1 METAEE
7 RQARKQAVLDDLN
20 SGSITTDNEAKG
32 QFGPTFIV
40 NEEKYNSE
48 KGEEWRQEND
58 YGGTLFDRVTDQ
70 AMDIYR
76 NMFGSDEGTLQEA
89 RKYAE
94 TMGISAQYLADNPS
108 ALEEARRI
116 NNEAI
121 QWSFLSGQPF
131 NAKNID
137 EMYPEIKR
145 MRQADP
151 VGASIAYQNH
161 EDIQTTRSIF
171 DDIATGIDAGVAQ
184 IKFSDLQFD
193 QGVGN
198 DNVTMTPEMQEL
210 SKRLQTYQEQEPEW
224 STPVNKVAYAVAQQ
238 LTQYGIQVA
247 RNWDL
252 VAKGAI
258 LGASVAIA
266 PSVAAAPF
274 TAGAAVPIGVG
285 AGALAG
291 AGRGMMTA
299 IFKES
304 AKQSMAERYWDVRS
318 RKNEFGKQEFSRG
331 HALVD
336 STIVGGVSG
345 GIEVGLL
352 EFGFGPV
359 TKVFGKEA
367 GKSLLKNAA
376 AQRKI
381 VDAGK
386 KELARMALQSG
397 AIQYGR
403 GFGSQLA
410 EEGAQQLVSDVAD
423 NIEYGIN
430 KRGKWNTSYDV
441 FGNVMQAML
450 EAAPAAI
457 GLGAMGAGPHT
468 IGKYNAMSHIANMR
482 VEAWR
487 EEYQRNIE
495 TQTLMRLV
503 ENRET
508 SKLAKEAPDVY
519 RKVVQAQAERVG
531 METTYVDAQEAL
543 RKDGG
548 AEALNDLVAKNII
561 TEDALHQAITMG
573 TPVEVDTATYTQM
586 ADPQTIQT
594 LNDVSTMN
602 KGGVHLRALKERNKR
617 MEAIRKEFE
626 DLASAKSDAL
636 SAEIMADHFADAD
649 DVTQAAAQDVV
660 YRNPYDLGQ
669 SYRDALKEAREAYET
684 AIDFNY
690 YWTYKGDGVK
700 VITSDANGYNNTQT
714 GRGYRMSENE
724 PWYSKMYKDYGG
736 RATRE
741 QMLDVA
747 YQDQRAEIAAS
758 APERLAEWDDTVQA
772 AKQKYE
778 TLRDMATTFDTLA
791 RSDYGLRKTFSKE
804 GAKVYDDALQV
815 FQAGNRNVAQAAKE
829 NAYIYARM
837 AERMAQLQRDAG
849 KADYTALDFAKA
861 HPIRVG
867 GKAVQKG
874 KSYGQPITERVDLDK
889 KIPVLTV
896 REKYAGMD
904 WRDLRRKLPG
914 TVEADVVSKKNEK
927 GEYIPYVH
935 EQTGHKV
942 VVTKGSLSHFK
953 SSETSNKTQSKD
965 RQTTLHYEMIE
976 AVPEIIAKGIWIETH
991 TDAHGKAVAVHRIV
1005 APVRVGDNVYAVKVT
1020 VKKDKVQYQVEGGEY
1035 TLIRAYDVSTQKEP
1049 VAGSNSANSASKE
1062 PGFLQPIPTT
1072 DSTISIREF
1081 LQSVNDNLG
1090 KPYVN
1095 ADGTPNYGI
1104 YFGDNKTGG
1113 VLYIEPQA
1121 FTQMAG
1127 PRSQTAALDT
1137 LVDAQRRFDAGEDAD
1152 AIYQDTGWV
1161 RGQDGRWRYEIPDDI
1176 NAIDFGDRS
1185 ASTLGQ
1191 VYDNPRLY
1199 AAYPELRDISVSF
1212 ADTSYGGGYNPQ
1224 AITLNA
1230 AYTDQQAKEALIHE
1244 VQHAIQDIEGFAV
1257 GGAPDTVQQQIAY
1270 EMGKMSRELW
1280 DVSPD
1285 GPAYVDAY
1293 TSEFNAMLAGDMTA
1307 YAEAHKTRMELEKNL
1322 PKEARQKIHTL
1333 NGLIKRLEKEWQKLD
1348 EGQSP
1353 VESYRRLHGEQE
1365 ARKTAERAVQPG
1377 ETNANTW
1384 QYPDPVIVFNGRV
1397 FTQRA
1402 WHGSPYEF
1410 EAFDLGAMG
1419 SGEGNQA
1426 HGWGLYFAGNKEVS
1440 EIYKEYFGWKGDH
1453 VQLNGLEYVKNR
1465 DDEWL
1470 DNTGEIIDDDT
1481 PLGFAI
1487 DALREA
1493 GTIEHAIES
1502 LNESIKN
1509 MEKRKKR
1516 MKTEKSK
1523 QYADDHIHTASQ
1535 AITILQNGN
1544 GSGTKGGRLYEVE
1557 VPEQEVLLDE
1567 QKTYEE
1573 QSSYVKERL
1582 DKVIKELNDEQV
1594 ERDRHDAIQAIEQL
1608 RYRSVNNITKMVN
1621 VYKSALRRLGYTEE
1635 TAQKVAESDAERD
1648 KAIQEANTRYD
1659 ELKAHPERLLQGR
1672 KGREIYRYLSEAR
1685 SIRGDKNAS
1694 LLLNENGIKGITYE
1708 GKSDGRCYV
1717 VFDEAAI
1724 QIIDRYNQS
1733 VQAAYNAST
1742 GMLHLFDTA
1751 DQSSFIHEA
1760 GHLWLSELE
1769 LIAARGDAPAQVMED
1784 LQTIRQWGAYA
1795 PEQLDD
1801 YKGTEREAEFRQYA
1815 ADIEAARQSGD
1826 AVAIQAAEERWMQE
1840 RFARAFERYI
1850 AEGKAPVK
1858 ELQGPFR
1865 RFRKWLVGIYR
1876 DLKNLGKEPQADVK
1890 RVMDRMVATD
1900 EEIEAWAKIKEL
1912 NAWDRK
1918 GFSGDLSGNEGRMIA
1933 EWNEKIKADAKEKLL
1948 SQYMK
1953 DIEAEDAES
1962 LQAGLEAERI
1972 KVQEELCSENELYEY
1987 DLLYDEN
1994 PDMRPAILD
2003 KLGFADEAEFKQ
2015 ALRNIGGTL
2024 EERTNAYMQ
2033 DVSEAYVPLS
2043 PEEIRRDADERLAS
2057 TDGQLAL
2064 NDLEAR
2070 AMNRKIK
2077 SYISECV
2084 KALRE
2089 VETVSGTDAEIA
2101 SQLRKLLGIETK
2113 KDKEKAVRGEL
2124 RNMILSK
2131 NDQIDALKKR
2141 LAEEKETGKAT
2152 QEANEKTIRSL
2163 KNALNETIRGLNRA
2177 RDSVQGS
2184 YVAMLRL
2191 AREQLDEQPVSDAT
2205 TWRHFEVKANTANH
2219 RADQLMSAGEFEQAV
2234 LAKGEAQRFYCLSRA
2249 AKDNQDFVRKAM
2261 QGENGRLNE
2270 DQQEID
2276 GMMGIINRVERADK
2290 PARMNPH
2297 ARYFIERLA
2306 YNAKLKDRPPRPPLD
2321 KDGNPVSL
2329 DWETIYQK
2337 LSPDYAQDKNTAPPV
2352 DEIVAPWLRQLIDG
2366 KDQVRYQDLT
2376 MAQFRDIN
2384 EAIRVVYKMGRQDY
2398 ETVSIVDENGQTVDL
2413 ENAVAQL
2420 VGNMPRDPSWDPQ
2433 QEKNNQTF
2441 RDRAQERAAG
2451 AVLDLT
2457 RSEVILQNM
2466 GPQWVQYVYRP
2477 IDKGANRELEMREEA
2492 LKEFSRIHN
2501 IYSKREWYDI
2511 RNKKDYVLGG
2521 WTKVTKEQLFV
2532 LALNWG
2538 NKEGRQRVL
2547 DELNRN
2553 VTNIDQEYSEVD
2565 VEDAFS
2571 RYLTDKD
2578 LDYVEAV
2585 WAQLAQYWP
2594 ERNKVQERLYGV
2606 GLGRVQPRPFTI
2618 NGRKVSGGYYPIVY
2632 DSALSNRTNELELDD
2647 IARSMMSGSS
2657 TMALGMG
2664 STKKRVAVV
2673 KNQTILKSLDVW
2685 PSAVNEA
2692 IHHIC
2697 MREAVTDVNKLM
2709 SNADVERAIQENYGM
2724 QTYSTLK
2731 KWVSDCWKTDVQK
2744 QDDLSRALEIA
2755 RRNTSFAV
2763 MAFRTGPAVL
2773 NALNIFPM
2781 MKQIGVLGTKQA
2793 LSRFGLGIFNM
2804 GTATYHAN
2812 RDFVMAHSPF
2822 MRERANTIDRD
2833 LQQAM
2838 RISVDAGEISRKVS
2852 QAKQFRDEVNR
2863 YGYKFIT
2870 ETDLMFS
2877 MAMWKYKYDEMM
2889 RQQIAEGKTDEAVM
2903 RDNAVFAAD
2912 KAVRDVL
2919 GSGMVKDQVAMQR
2932 KGGFISQLTPFYS
2945 YSSTVLNALIHAGY
2959 QWRAGNRWEMMN
2971 AMLFWIVLPTIFE
2984 TLYRSAV
2991 ADEDD
2996 PEKILKRLGVGLV
3009 TSTTQGIPIVRD
3021 TLEMVG
3027 NHIFDLPNYSNNNV
3041 LGLSLVEEIGKAFS
3055 AATSENKDATD
3066 VGRSATRAVNR
3077 IAKLPD
3083 TLTDGFWALMRF
3095 SLYDTDRSVAELAT
3109 AVIFDK
3115 RYRTAAE
3122 RAKAE
3127 KKKQKEANKK

>member
-1 METAEE
+1 MPDFKIQTGNIADALTDFDAPALTGPIQTLESVVMPTAEE
-7 RQARKQAVLDDLN
+7 QAQLEAEAAQEQAENKRQISAIIASGVPVMRKKTPDLL
-20 SGSITTDNEAKG
+20 TTPTMTGNLNWQPPQEAPEWQKTIDSLYDKG
-32 QFGPTFIV
+32 
-40 NEEKYNSE
+40 
-48 KGEEWRQEND
+48 
-58 YGGTLFDRVTDQ
+58 
-70 AMDIYR
+70 MDIYR
-76 NMFGSDEGTLQEA
+76 NLFNNEAHVLQDA
-89 RKYAE
+89 QKYAPYI
-94 TMGISAQYLADNPS
+94 GVSAQYLMDHP
-108 ALEEARRI
+108 
-116 NNEAI
+116 
-121 QWSFLSGQPF
+121 
-131 NAKNID
+131 D
-137 EMYPEIKR
+137 EMDRAKLAYARQDAAAFMPRGVYYSPQTLDKLYPELIKY
-145 MRQADP
+145 RQEDP
-151 VGASIAYQNH
+151 VGTAQALRNYQDVH
-161 EDIQTTRSIF
+161 ETRDIFESLADTIS
-171 DDIATGIDAGVAQ
+171 DAGEFFTDAFNSGSDMVKLYDAQ
-184 IKFSDLQFD
+184 MQAVKT
-193 QGVGN
+193 GN
-198 DNVTMTPEMQEL
+198 IEAARPEVDAI
-210 SKRLQTYQEQEPEW
+210 SKRLADYQKQEPD
-224 STPVNKVAYAVAQQ
+224 TALGKVVYAAIQQ
-238 LTQYGIQVA
+238 LTVYGTQGMRALQYVPKSMAMAMTVA
-247 RNWDL
+247 APAAAAAGSATL
-252 VAKGAI
+252 GSGAAAI
-258 LGASVAIA
+258 L
-266 PSVAAAPF
+266 AAA
-274 TAGAAVPIGVG
+274 GATGATWGLRVG
-285 AGALAG
+285 LMEEF
-291 AGRGMMTA
+291 RR
-299 IFKES
+299 
-304 AKQSMAERYWDVRS
+304 QSMAQRYWEMAQQRDEKGRPMYS
-318 RKNEFGKQEFSRG
+318 RRNML
-331 HALVD
+331 AD
-336 STIVGGVSG
+336 SMAVGAMNSA
-345 GIEVGLL
+345 IELGLL
-352 EFGFGPV
+352 EFGYAPI
-359 TKVFGKEA
+359 KAVFGK
-367 GKSLLKNAA
+367 NAAQTILRNGA

-386 KELARMALQSG
+386 KAIAQMALRAG
-397 AIQYGR
+397 AVQYAR
-403 GFGSQLA
+403 TVGSELA
-410 EEGAQQLVSDVAD
+410 EEGAQSVVGDMAT
-423 NIEYGIN
+423 NIEYAIH
-430 KRGKWNTSYDV
+430 GKGPMRTTGDV
-441 FGNVMQAML
+441 LNNALDAMV
-450 EAAPAAI
+450 EAVPAAI
-457 GLGAMGAGPHT
+457 GLGGLGAGVRT
-468 IGKYNAMSHIANMR
+468 VGQYNAMSHISGLR
-482 VEAWR
+482 LEAWR
-487 EEYQRNIE
+487 EEYRRNIE
-495 TQTLMRLV
+495 AQTLAKLV

-561 TEDALHQAITMG
+561 SEDALHQAITMG

-602 KGGVHLRALKERNKR
+602 KGGVHLRALKERSKR

-626 DLASAKSDAL
+626 DLATAKSDAL

-758 APERLAEWDDTVQA
+758 APEKLAEWDDTVQA

-778 TLRDMATTFDTLA
+778 TLRDMATTFETLA

-804 GAKVYDDALQV
+804 GAKVYDEALQV
-815 FQAGNRNVAQAAKE
+815 FLAGNRNVAQAAKE
-829 NAYIYARM
+829 NAFIYARM
-837 AERMAQLQRDAG
+837 AERMAQIQRDAG
-849 KADYTALDFAKA
+849 KEDYTALDFAKA

-874 KSYGQPITERVDLDK
+874 KSYGQPI
-889 KIPVLTV
+889 
-896 REKYAGMD
+896 
-904 WRDLRRKLPG
+904 
-914 TVEADVVSKKNEK
+914 
-927 GEYIPYVH
+927 
-935 EQTGHKV
+935 
-942 VVTKGSLSHFK
+942 
-953 SSETSNKTQSKD
+953 
-965 RQTTLHYEMIE
+965 
-976 AVPEIIAKGIWIETH
+976 
-991 TDAHGKAVAVHRIV
+991 
-1005 APVRVGDNVYAVKVT
+1005 
-1020 VKKDKVQYQVEGGEY
+1020 
-1035 TLIRAYDVSTQKEP
+1035 
-1049 VAGSNSANSASKE
+1049 
-1062 PGFLQPIPTT
+1062 
-1072 DSTISIREF
+1072 
-1081 LQSVNDNLG
+1081 NDNLG

-1095 ADGTPNYGI
+1095 ADG
-1104 YFGDNKTGG
+1104 
-1113 VLYIEPQA
+1113 IEPQA

-1137 LVDAQRRFDAGEDAD
+1137 LADAQRRFDAGEDAD

-1176 NAIDFGDRS
+1176 NAIDFGGRS

-1199 AAYPELRDISVSF
+1199 AAYPELRDMPVSF

-1377 ETNANTW
+1377 EANANTW
-1384 QYPDPVIVFNGRV
+1384 QYPDPVIVFNGSV

-1426 HGWGLYFAGNKEVS
+1426 HGWGLYFAKDKRIS
-1440 EIYKEYFGWKGDH
+1440 EAYKEYFGDKGDVVH
-1453 VQLNGLEYVKNR
+1453 FNGMEYRIN
-1465 DDEWL
+1465 DEGDWEGGGQVYEYGDAVGYVL
-1470 DNTGEIIDDDT
+1470 
-1481 PLGFAI
+1481 
-1487 DALREA
+1487 DALA
-1493 GTIEHAIES
+1493 DNGTPAQAIAD
-1502 LNESIKN
+1502 LQDKLQKGRI
-1509 MEKRKKR
+1509 RGI
-1516 MKTEKSK
+1516 
-1523 QYADDHIHTASQ
+1523 YADRAQ
-1535 AITILQNGN
+1535 EAITVLET
-1544 GSGTKGGRLYEVE
+1544 GSGDGRRGGRLYEVE
-1557 VPEQEVLLDE
+1557 IPEDAALLDE
-1567 QKTYEE
+1567 QKQLSE
-1573 QSSYVKERL
+1573 QPESVRRSVQSAFENNGLDMYRL
-1582 DKVIKELNDEQV
+1582 DDMTGRDIQQVLQSVYGDDRGVAMALKEAGL
-1594 ERDRHDAIQAIEQL
+1594 
-1608 RYRSVNNITKMVN
+1608 K
-1621 VYKSALRRLGYTEE
+1621 GY
-1635 TAQKVAESDAERD
+1635 
-1648 KAIQEANTRYD
+1648 
-1659 ELKAHPERLLQGR
+1659 
-1672 KGREIYRYLSEAR
+1672 
-1685 SIRGDKNAS
+1685 
-1694 LLLNENGIKGITYE
+1694 TYE
-1708 GKSDGRCYV
+1708 GRNDGRCYV
-1717 VFDEAAI
+1717 VFDDSAI

-1742 GMLHLFDTA
+1742 GILHLFDTA

-1769 LIAARGDAPAQVMED
+1769 LMVARGDAPAQVMED
-1784 LQTIRQWGAYA
+1784 LQSIRQWGTYV

-1840 RFARAFERYI
+1840 RFARAFERYV

-1858 ELQGPFR
+1858 ELQSPFR

-1876 DLKNLGKEPQADVK
+1876 DLMNLGKEPPADVK

-1900 EEIEAWAKIKEL
+1900 EEIEAWAKMKEL

-1918 GFSGDLSGNEGRMIA
+1918 GFSGDLSGDEGRMIA

-2033 DVSEAYVPLS
+2033 DVSEAYVPLT

-2089 VETVSGTDAEIA
+2089 VENVSGTDAEIA
-2101 SQLRKLLGIETK
+2101 AQLRKILGVETK
-2113 KDKEKAVRGEL
+2113 KEKEKAVRGEL
-2124 RNMILSK
+2124 RATILSK

-2152 QEANEKTIRSL
+2152 QEANEQTIRSL

-2321 KDGNPVSL
+2321 EAGNPVSL

-2398 ETVSIVDENGQTVDL
+2398 ETVSIVDANGQTVDL

-2420 VGNMPRDPSWDPQ
+2420 VGNMPRDPNWDPQ

-2477 IDKGANRELEMREEA
+2477 IDKGANRELAMREEA

-2501 IYSKREWYDI
+2501 IYSKRKWYNI

-2521 WTKVTKEQLFV
+2521 WTKVTKEQLLV

-2744 QDDLSRALEIA
+2744 QTDINRWLEIL
-2755 RRNTSFAV
+2755 RRNSSFAI
-2763 MAFRTGPAVL
+2763 MAYRVGPAVL
-2773 NALNIFPM
+2773 NFLNIFPM
-2781 MKQIGVLGTKQA
+2781 MKQIGVINTPRA
-2793 LSRFGLGIFNM
+2793 LIRFGLGAFNA
-2804 GTATYHAN
+2804 GSATYHAN
-2812 RDFVMAHSPF
+2812 RDFVLAHSPF

-2833 LQQAM
+2833 IQQVM
-2838 RISVDAGEISRKVS
+2838 RIAVDANEPSRYI
-2852 QAKQFRDEVNR
+2852 AKAKSGRDEVAR
-2863 YGYKFIT
+2863 YGYKFIA
-2870 ETDLMFS
+2870 ETDLMCS
-2877 MAMWKYKYDEMM
+2877 MAMWKWQYDESM
-2889 RQQIAEGKTDEAVM
+2889 RRQLNEGKTDKAVM
-2903 RDNAVFAAD
+2903 RDNAIFEAD
-2912 KAVRDVL
+2912 KAIRDVL

-2932 KGGFISQLTPFYS
+2932 KNDFISQLTPFYS

-2959 QWRAGNRWEMMN
+2959 QWRMGNRWELMN

-2996 PEKILKRLGVGLV
+2996 PEKILKRLGVNLV
-3009 TSTTQGIPIVRD
+3009 KSTTQGIPVVRD
-3021 TLEMVG
+3021 ALELVA
-3027 NHIFDLPNYSNNNV
+3027 NHIFDMPNYSNNNV
-3041 LGLSLVEEIGKAFS
+3041 LGLSLVDEIDKALS
-3055 AATSENKDATD
+3055 AAGSDKKDATD
-3066 VGRSATRAVNR
+3066 VGRSVGRIGNR
-3077 IAKLPD
+3077 IFQLPD
-3083 TLTDGFWALMRF
+3083 MLSDGFWALMRF

-3127 KKKQKEANKK
+3127 KKKQREANKK

>member
-1 METAEE
+1 MPDFKIQTGNIADALTDFDAPALTGPIQTPESVVMPTAEE
-7 RQARKQAVLDDLN
+7 QAQFEAEAAQEQAENQQRIHEIISSGVPVMRKKTPDLL
-20 SGSITTDNEAKG
+20 TTPTMTGNLNWHPPQEAPEWQKAIDSLYDKG
-32 QFGPTFIV
+32 
-40 NEEKYNSE
+40 
-48 KGEEWRQEND
+48 
-58 YGGTLFDRVTDQ
+58 
-70 AMDIYR
+70 MDIYR
-76 NMFGSDEGTLQEA
+76 NLFNNEAHVLQDA
-89 RKYAE
+89 QKYAPYI
-94 TMGISAQYLADNPS
+94 GVSAQYLMDHP
-108 ALEEARRI
+108 
-116 NNEAI
+116 
-121 QWSFLSGQPF
+121 
-131 NAKNID
+131 D
-137 EMYPEIKR
+137 EMDRAKLAYARQDAAAFMPRGVYYSPQTLDKLYPELIKY
-145 MRQADP
+145 RQEDP
-151 VGASIAYQNH
+151 VGTAQALRNYQDVH
-161 EDIQTTRSIF
+161 ETRDIFESLADTIS
-171 DDIATGIDAGVAQ
+171 DAGEFFTDAFNSGSDMVKLYDAQ
-184 IKFSDLQFD
+184 MQAVKT
-193 QGVGN
+193 GN
-198 DNVTMTPEMQEL
+198 IEAARPEVDAI
-210 SKRLQTYQEQEPEW
+210 SKRLADYQKQEPD
-224 STPVNKVAYAVAQQ
+224 TALGKIVYAAIQQ
-238 LTQYGIQVA
+238 LTVYGTQGMRALQYVPKSMAMAMTVA
-247 RNWDL
+247 APAAAAAGSATL
-252 VAKGAI
+252 GTGAAAI
-258 LGASVAIA
+258 L
-266 PSVAAAPF
+266 AAA
-274 TAGAAVPIGVG
+274 GATGATWGLRVG
-285 AGALAG
+285 LMEEF
-291 AGRGMMTA
+291 RR
-299 IFKES
+299 
-304 AKQSMAERYWDVRS
+304 QSMAQRYWEMAQQRDEKGRPMYS
-318 RKNEFGKQEFSRG
+318 RRNML
-331 HALVD
+331 AD
-336 STIVGGVSG
+336 SMVVGTMNSA
-345 GIEVGLL
+345 IELGLL
-352 EFGFGPV
+352 EFGYAPI
-359 TKVFGKEA
+359 KAVFGK
-367 GKSLLKNAA
+367 NAAQTILRNGA

-386 KELARMALQSG
+386 KAIAQMALRAG
-397 AIQYGR
+397 AVQYAR
-403 GFGSQLA
+403 TVGSELA
-410 EEGAQQLVSDVAD
+410 EEGAQSVVGDMAT
-423 NIEYGIN
+423 NIEYAIH
-430 KRGKWNTSYDV
+430 GKGAMRTTGDV
-441 FGNVMQAML
+441 LNNALDAMV
-450 EAAPAAI
+450 EAVPAAI
-457 GLGAMGAGPHT
+457 GLGGLGAGVRT
-468 IGKYNAMSHIANMR
+468 VGQYNAMSHISGLR
-482 VEAWR
+482 LEAWR
-487 EEYQRNIE
+487 EEYRRNIE
-495 TQTLMRLV
+495 AQTLAKLV

-548 AEALNDLVAKNII
+548 AEALNDLVAKDII
-561 TEDALHQAITMG
+561 TEDELHQAITMG

-602 KGGVHLRALKERNKR
+602 KGGVHLRALKERSKR

-669 SYRDALKEAREAYET
+669 SYRDALKEAREAYEK

-758 APERLAEWDDTVQA
+758 APEKLAEWDDTVQA

-778 TLRDMATTFDTLA
+778 TLRDMATTFETLA

-815 FQAGNRNVAQAAKE
+815 FLAGNPNVSQAAKE
-829 NAYIYARM
+829 NAFIYARM

-849 KADYTALDFAKA
+849 KESYTALDFAKA

-874 KSYGQPITERVDLDK
+874 KSYGQPI
-889 KIPVLTV
+889 
-896 REKYAGMD
+896 
-904 WRDLRRKLPG
+904 
-914 TVEADVVSKKNEK
+914 
-927 GEYIPYVH
+927 
-935 EQTGHKV
+935 
-942 VVTKGSLSHFK
+942 
-953 SSETSNKTQSKD
+953 
-965 RQTTLHYEMIE
+965 
-976 AVPEIIAKGIWIETH
+976 
-991 TDAHGKAVAVHRIV
+991 
-1005 APVRVGDNVYAVKVT
+1005 
-1020 VKKDKVQYQVEGGEY
+1020 
-1035 TLIRAYDVSTQKEP
+1035 
-1049 VAGSNSANSASKE
+1049 
-1062 PGFLQPIPTT
+1062 
-1072 DSTISIREF
+1072 
-1081 LQSVNDNLG
+1081 NDNLG

-1095 ADGTPNYGI
+1095 ADG
-1104 YFGDNKTGG
+1104 
-1113 VLYIEPQA
+1113 IEPQA

-1137 LVDAQRRFDAGEDAD
+1137 LADAQRRFDAGEDAD

-1176 NAIDFGDRS
+1176 NAIDFGGRS

-1199 AAYPELRDISVSF
+1199 AAYPELRDMPVSF

-1353 VESYRRLHGEQE
+1353 VESYQRLHGEQE

-1377 ETNANTW
+1377 EANANTW
-1384 QYPDPVIVFNGRV
+1384 QYPDPVIVFNGSV

-1410 EAFDLGAMG
+1410 ETFDLGAMG

-1523 QYADDHIHTASQ
+1523 QYADDHIRTASQ

-1544 GSGTKGGRLYEVE
+1544 GGGMKGGRLYEVE

-1573 QSSYVKERL
+1573 QSPYVKERL

-1621 VYKSALRRLGYTEE
+1621 VYKSALRRLGYPEE

-1659 ELKAHPERLLQGR
+1659 ELKANPERLLQGR

-1717 VFDEAAI
+1717 VFDDAAI

-1742 GMLHLFDTA
+1742 GILHLFDTA
-1751 DQSSFIHEA
+1751 DQSSVIHEA

-1769 LIAARGDAPAQVMED
+1769 IMAARGDAPSQIMED

-1801 YKGTEREAEFRQYA
+1801 YTGTEREAEFRQYA
-1815 ADIEAARQSGD
+1815 ADIESARQSGD

-1876 DLKNLGKEPQADVK
+1876 DLKNLGKEPPADVK

-1900 EEIEAWAKIKEL
+1900 EEIEAWAKMKEL

-2015 ALRNIGGTL
+2015 ALRDIGGTL

-2089 VETVSGTDAEIA
+2089 VENVSGTDAEIA
-2101 SQLRKLLGIETK
+2101 AQLRKLLGVETK
-2113 KDKEKAVRGEL
+2113 KEKEKAVRGEL
-2124 RNMILSK
+2124 RATILSK

-2152 QEANEKTIRSL
+2152 QEANEQTIRSL

-2306 YNAKLKDRPPRPPLD
+2306 YNAKLKARPPRPPLD
-2321 KDGNPVSL
+2321 EAGNPVSL

-2366 KDQVRYQDLT
+2366 QDQVRYQDLT

-2420 VGNMPRDPSWDPQ
+2420 VGNMPRDPNWDPQ

-2511 RNKKDYVLGG
+2511 RNKKDYALGG
-2521 WTKVTKEQLFV
+2521 WTKVTKEQLLV

-2606 GLGRVQPRPFTI
+2606 GLGRVQPRTFTI

-2664 STKKRVAVV
+2664 STKKRIAVV

-2744 QDDLSRALEIA
+2744 QTDINRWLEIL
-2755 RRNTSFAV
+2755 RRNSSFAI
-2763 MAFRTGPAVL
+2763 MAYRVGPAVL
-2773 NALNIFPM
+2773 NFLNIFPM
-2781 MKQIGVLGTKQA
+2781 MKQIGVINTPRA
-2793 LSRFGLGIFNM
+2793 LIRFGLGAFNA
-2804 GTATYHAN
+2804 GSATYHAN
-2812 RDFVMAHSPF
+2812 RDFVLAHSPF

-2833 LQQAM
+2833 IQQVM
-2838 RISVDAGEISRKVS
+2838 RIAVDANEPSRYI
-2852 QAKQFRDEVNR
+2852 AKAKSGRDEVAR
-2863 YGYKFIT
+2863 YGYKFIA
-2870 ETDLMFS
+2870 ETDLMCS
-2877 MAMWKYKYDEMM
+2877 MAMWKWQYDESM
-2889 RQQIAEGKTDEAVM
+2889 RRQLNEGKTDEAVM
-2903 RDNAVFAAD
+2903 RDNAIFEAD
-2912 KAVRDVL
+2912 KAIRDVL

-2932 KGGFISQLTPFYS
+2932 KNDFISQLTPFYS

-2959 QWRAGNRWEMMN
+2959 QWRMGNRWELMN

-2996 PEKILKRLGVGLV
+2996 PEKILKRLGVNLV
-3009 TSTTQGIPIVRD
+3009 KSTTQGIPVVRD
-3021 TLEMVG
+3021 ALELVA
-3027 NHIFDLPNYSNNNV
+3027 NHIFDMPNYSNNNV

-3127 KKKQKEANKK
+3127 KKKQREANKK

>member
-1 METAEE
+1 
-7 RQARKQAVLDDLN
+7 
-20 SGSITTDNEAKG
+20 
-32 QFGPTFIV
+32 
-40 NEEKYNSE
+40 
-48 KGEEWRQEND
+48 
-58 YGGTLFDRVTDQ
+58 
-70 AMDIYR
+70 
-76 NMFGSDEGTLQEA
+76 
-89 RKYAE
+89 
-94 TMGISAQYLADNPS
+94 
-108 ALEEARRI
+108 
-116 NNEAI
+116 
-121 QWSFLSGQPF
+121 
-131 NAKNID
+131 
-137 EMYPEIKR
+137 MYPEIKR

-161 EDIQTTRSIF
+161 EDIQNTRSIF
-171 DDIATGIDAGVAQ
+171 DDIATGIDAGIAQ
-184 IKFSDLQFD
+184 IRFSDLQFD

-252 VAKGAI
+252 VAQGAI

-304 AKQSMAERYWDVRS
+304 AKQSMADRYWDVRS
-318 RKNEFGKQEFSRG
+318 RKDEFGKQEFSRA

-352 EFGFGPV
+352 ELGFGPV

-386 KELARMALQSG
+386 KELARMALRSG

-423 NIEYGIN
+423 NVEYGIN
-430 KRGKWNTSYDV
+430 GSRGKWNTSYDV
-441 FGNVMQAML
+441 VGNVMQAML

-457 GLGAMGAGPHT
+457 GLGAIGAGPHT

-602 KGGVHLRALKERNKR
+602 KGGVHLRALKERSKR

-690 YWTYKGDGVK
+690 YWNYKGDGVK
-700 VITSDANGYNNTQT
+700 IITSDANGYNNTQT

-758 APERLAEWDDTVQA
+758 APEKLAEWDDTVQA

-778 TLRDMATTFDTLA
+778 TLRDMATTFETLA
-791 RSDYGLRKTFSKE
+791 RSDYSLRKTFSKE

-829 NAYIYARM
+829 NAFIYARM
-837 AERMAQLQRDAG
+837 AERMAQIQRDAG
-849 KADYTALDFAKA
+849 KEDYTAQDFAKA

-867 GKAVQKG
+867 GKAVQ
-874 KSYGQPITERVDLDK
+874 
-889 KIPVLTV
+889 
-896 REKYAGMD
+896 M
-904 WRDLRRKLPG
+904 
-914 TVEADVVSKKNEK
+914 
-927 GEYIPYVH
+927 
-935 EQTGHKV
+935 
-942 VVTKGSLSHFK
+942 
-953 SSETSNKTQSKD
+953 
-965 RQTTLHYEMIE
+965 
-976 AVPEIIAKGIWIETH
+976 
-991 TDAHGKAVAVHRIV
+991 GKA
-1005 APVRVGDNVYAVKVT
+1005 NVK
-1020 VKKDKVQYQVEGGEY
+1020 
-1035 TLIRAYDVSTQKEP
+1035 
-1049 VAGSNSANSASKE
+1049 
-1062 PGFLQPIPTT
+1062 
-1072 DSTISIREF
+1072 
-1081 LQSVNDNLG
+1081 
-1090 KPYVN
+1090 
-1095 ADGTPNYGI
+1095 
-1104 YFGDNKTGG
+1104 
-1113 VLYIEPQA
+1113 PQA
-1121 FTQMAG
+1121 FAQMAG
-1127 PRSQTAALDT
+1127 PRSQTAALDK
-1137 LVDAQRRFDAGEDAD
+1137 LADAKRRFDAGEDAD

-1199 AAYPELRDISVSF
+1199 AAYPELRDMPVSF
-1212 ADTSYGGGYNPQ
+1212 VDTSYGGGYNPQ

-1293 TSEFNAMLAGDMTA
+1293 TSEFNAMLAGDMTS
-1307 YAEAHKTRMELEKNL
+1307 YAQAHKTRMELEMNL
-1322 PKEARQKIHTL
+1322 PKDARQKIHTL

-1365 ARKTAERAVQPG
+1365 ARKTAERAVQPS

-1384 QYPDPVIVFNGRV
+1384 QYPDPVIVFNGSV

-1410 EAFDLGAMG
+1410 AAFDLGAMG

-1426 HGWGLYFAGNKEVS
+1426 HGWGLYFAKDKRIS
-1440 EIYKEYFGWKGDH
+1440 EAYKEYFGDKGDVVH
-1453 VQLNGLEYVKNR
+1453 FNGTEYRIN
-1465 DDEWL
+1465 DEGDWEGGGQVYEYGDAVGYVL
-1470 DNTGEIIDDDT
+1470 
-1481 PLGFAI
+1481 
-1487 DALREA
+1487 DALA
-1493 GTIEHAIES
+1493 DNGTPAQAIAD
-1502 LNESIKN
+1502 LQDKLQ
-1509 MEKRKKR
+1509 KKR
-1516 MKTEKSK
+1516 IRGI
-1523 QYADDHIHTASQ
+1523 YADRAQ
-1535 AITILQNGN
+1535 EAIAMLET
-1544 GSGTKGGRLYEVE
+1544 GSGDGQRGGRLYEVE
-1557 VPEQEVLLDE
+1557 IPEDAALLDE
-1567 QKTYEE
+1567 QK
-1573 QSSYVKERL
+1573 
-1582 DKVIKELNDEQV
+1582 
-1594 ERDRHDAIQAIEQL
+1594 QL
-1608 RYRSVNNITKMVN
+1608 SAQPESVQRSVRTVFEKNGLDTRRIDDMAGKDIQRELQS
-1621 VYKSALRRLGYTEE
+1621 VYGDDRGVAMALKEGGLKGY
-1635 TAQKVAESDAERD
+1635 
-1648 KAIQEANTRYD
+1648 
-1659 ELKAHPERLLQGR
+1659 
-1672 KGREIYRYLSEAR
+1672 
-1685 SIRGDKNAS
+1685 
-1694 LLLNENGIKGITYE
+1694 TYE
-1708 GKSDGRCYV
+1708 GRNDGRCYV
-1717 VFDEAAI
+1717 VFDDAAI

-1742 GMLHLFDTA
+1742 GILHLFDAA
-1751 DQSSFIHEA
+1751 DQSSLIHEA

-1769 LIAARGDAPAQVMED
+1769 LMAARGDAPAQVMED
-1784 LQTIRQWGAYA
+1784 LQTIRQWGDYA

-1815 ADIEAARQSGD
+1815 ADIEAARQSGA

-1876 DLKNLGKEPQADVK
+1876 DLKNLGKEPPADVK

-1900 EEIEAWAKIKEL
+1900 EEIEAWAKMKEL

-1972 KVQEELCSENELYEY
+1972 KVQEDLCSENELYEY

-1994 PDMRPAILD
+1994 PDMRSAILD
-2003 KLGFADEAEFKQ
+2003 KLGFVDEAEFKQ

-2033 DVSEAYVPLS
+2033 DVREAYVPLT

-2077 SYISECV
+2077 SYIAECV

-2089 VETVSGTDAEIA
+2089 VENVSGTDAEIA
-2101 SQLRKLLGIETK
+2101 AQLRKILGVETK

-2124 RNMILSK
+2124 RATILSK

-2141 LAEEKETGKAT
+2141 LAEEKETGKET
-2152 QEANEKTIRSL
+2152 KEANEKTIRSL

-2276 GMMGIINRVERADK
+2276 GMMGIINHVERADK

-2306 YNAKLKDRPPRPPLD
+2306 YNAKLKKRPPRPPLD
-2321 KDGNPVSL
+2321 KAGNPVSL

-2398 ETVSIVDENGQTVDL
+2398 ETVSIVDANGQNVDL

-2420 VGNMPRDPSWDPQ
+2420 VGNMPRDPNWDPQ

-2441 RDRAQERAAG
+2441 RDRAQERAAD

-2477 IDKGANRELEMREEA
+2477 IDKGANRELAMREEA

-2501 IYSKREWYDI
+2501 NYSKREWYDI

-2521 WTKVTKEQLFV
+2521 WTKVTKEQLLV

-2538 NKEGRQRVL
+2538 NKEGRQRIL

-2606 GLGRVQPRPFTI
+2606 GLGRVQPRTFTI

-2709 SNADVERAIQENYGM
+2709 SNAEIERAIQENYGM

-2744 QDDLSRALEIA
+2744 QTDINRWLEIL
-2755 RRNTSFAV
+2755 RRNSSFAI
-2763 MAFRTGPAVL
+2763 MAYRVGPAVL
-2773 NALNIFPM
+2773 NFLNIFPM
-2781 MKQIGVLGTKQA
+2781 MKQIGVINTPRA
-2793 LSRFGLGIFNM
+2793 LVRFGLGAFNA
-2804 GTATYHAN
+2804 GSATYHAN
-2812 RDFVMAHSPF
+2812 RDFVLAHSPF

-2833 LQQAM
+2833 IQQVM
-2838 RISVDAGEISRKVS
+2838 RIAVDANEPSRYI
-2852 QAKQFRDEVNR
+2852 AKAKSGRDEVAR
-2863 YGYKFIT
+2863 YGYKFIA
-2870 ETDLMFS
+2870 ETDLMCS
-2877 MAMWKYKYDEMM
+2877 MAMWKWQYDESM
-2889 RQQIAEGKTDEAVM
+2889 RRQLNEGKTDEAVM
-2903 RDNAVFAAD
+2903 RDNAIFEAD
-2912 KAVRDVL
+2912 KAIRDVL

-2932 KGGFISQLTPFYS
+2932 KNDFISQLTPFYS

-2959 QWRAGNRWEMMN
+2959 QWRMGNRWELMN

-2996 PEKILKRLGVGLV
+2996 PEKILKRLGVNLV
-3009 TSTTQGIPIVRD
+3009 KSMTQGIPVVRD
-3021 TLEMVG
+3021 ALELVA
-3027 NHIFDLPNYSNNNV
+3027 NHIFDMPNYRNNNV
-3041 LGLSLVEEIGKAFS
+3041 LGLSLMDEIGSAIAAF
-3055 AATSENKDATD
+3055 TNDKKDATE
-3066 VGRSATRAVNR
+3066 VGRHATRAVNR
-3077 IAKLPD
+3077 LAKLPD

-3127 KKKQKEANKK
+3127 KKKQREANKK

>member
-1 METAEE
+1 MPDFKIKTGNIQDAFSTIKTPTLIEPPKPEISAQE
-7 RQARKQAVLDDLN
+7 QA
-20 SGSITTDNEAKG
+20 DNEQRIAEIIASGMPVMHKKTPDLLTTPTMTGKLEPMQEDETNRDNWSWWQRWG
-32 QFGPTFIV
+32 QWEIDTA
-40 NEEKYNSE
+40 
-48 KGEEWRQEND
+48 R
-58 YGGTLFDRVTDQ
+58 
-70 AMDIYR
+70 DIYR
-76 NMFGSDEGTLQEA
+76 NLFNENAHAMDEA
-89 RKYAE
+89 RRYAPAL
-94 TMGISAQYLADNPS
+94 GVSAQYLMDHP
-108 ALEEARRI
+108 
-116 NNEAI
+116 
-121 QWSFLSGQPF
+121 
-131 NAKNID
+131 D
-137 EMYPEIKR
+137 EMERAKLAYAKQSAMDFMPRGMHYSPQTLDKLYPELMQYR
-145 MRQADP
+145 DEDP
-151 VGASIAYQNH
+151 VGAAKALQNYKEIH
-161 EDIQTTRSIF
+161 KTRQIF
-171 DDIATGIDAGVAQ
+171 NPMADDINGLADMVSDAVGSGIDMVKLYDAQ
-184 IKFSDLQFD
+184 MKA
-193 QGVGN
+193 VNTGN
-198 DNVTMTPEMQEL
+198 VEAARPEVDKI
-210 SKRLQTYQEQEPEW
+210 SKRLQEYQRQSPD
-224 STPVNKVAYAVAQQ
+224 SPLGNIVYAALQQ
-238 LTQYGIQVA
+238 LTVYGVQGMRALQYVP
-247 RNWDL
+247 
-252 VAKGAI
+252 KGMAAGMALAVPAATAAGSVT
-258 LGASVAIA
+258 LGTG
-266 PSVAAAPF
+266 AAATF
-274 TAGAAVPIGVG
+274 AAAGATGAMWGLRVG
-285 AGALAG
+285 LMEEF
-291 AGRGMMTA
+291 RQ
-299 IFKES
+299 
-304 AKQSMAERYWDVRS
+304 QSMAQRYWDMAQQKDRKGQPLYS
-318 RKNEFGKQEFSRG
+318 RKNML
-331 HALVD
+331 AD
-336 STIVGGVSG
+336 SMAVGAINSA
-345 GIEVGLL
+345 IEMGLL
-352 EFGFGPV
+352 ELGYGPI
-359 TKVFGKEA
+359 KAAFGKDSA
-367 GKSLLKNAA
+367 QSILKNGAV
-376 AQRKI
+376 RREI
-381 VDAGK
+381 VNAGK
-386 KELARMALQSG
+386 KEIAQMALIG
-397 AIQYGR
+397 GGMQYFRSFASELG
-403 GFGSQLA
+403 
-410 EEGAQQLVSDVAD
+410 EEGAQSIVGDMAS
-423 NIEYGIN
+423 NIEYGIHRQGSFYTV
-430 KRGKWNTSYDV
+430 KDV
-441 FGNVMQAML
+441 LNRAVNSMV
-450 EAAPAAI
+450 EAIPAAI
-457 GLGAMGAGPHT
+457 GLGAVGAGAHT
-468 IGKYNAMSHIANMR
+468 VGQYNAMSHIANMR

-669 SYRDALKEAREAYET
+669 SYRDALNEAREAYET

-700 VITSDANGYNNTQT
+700 IITSDANGYNNTQT

-758 APERLAEWDDTVQA
+758 APEKLAEWDDTVQA

-778 TLRDMATTFDTLA
+778 TLRDMATTFETLA

-829 NAYIYARM
+829 NAFIYARM
-837 AERMAQLQRDAG
+837 AERMAQIQRDAG
-849 KADYTALDFAKA
+849 KEDYTAQDFAKA

-867 GKAVQKG
+867 GKAVQ
-874 KSYGQPITERVDLDK
+874 
-889 KIPVLTV
+889 
-896 REKYAGMD
+896 M
-904 WRDLRRKLPG
+904 
-914 TVEADVVSKKNEK
+914 
-927 GEYIPYVH
+927 
-935 EQTGHKV
+935 
-942 VVTKGSLSHFK
+942 
-953 SSETSNKTQSKD
+953 
-965 RQTTLHYEMIE
+965 
-976 AVPEIIAKGIWIETH
+976 
-991 TDAHGKAVAVHRIV
+991 GKA
-1005 APVRVGDNVYAVKVT
+1005 NVK
-1020 VKKDKVQYQVEGGEY
+1020 
-1035 TLIRAYDVSTQKEP
+1035 
-1049 VAGSNSANSASKE
+1049 
-1062 PGFLQPIPTT
+1062 
-1072 DSTISIREF
+1072 
-1081 LQSVNDNLG
+1081 
-1090 KPYVN
+1090 
-1095 ADGTPNYGI
+1095 
-1104 YFGDNKTGG
+1104 
-1113 VLYIEPQA
+1113 PQA

-1137 LVDAQRRFDAGEDAD
+1137 LADAQRRFDAGEDTD

-1176 NAIDFGDRS
+1176 NAIDFGARS

-1199 AAYPELRDISVSF
+1199 AAYPELQDMPVSF

-1293 TSEFNAMLAGDMTA
+1293 TSEFNAMLAGDMTS
-1307 YAEAHKTRMELEKNL
+1307 YAQAHSTRVELEKNL

-1377 ETNANTW
+1377 EANANTW
-1384 QYPDPVIVFNGRV
+1384 QYPDPVIVFNGSV

-1426 HGWGLYFAGNKEVS
+1426 HGWGLYFAKDKRIS
-1440 EIYKEYFGWKGDH
+1440 EAYKEYFGDKGDVVH
-1453 VQLNGLEYVKNR
+1453 FNGTEYRIN
-1465 DDEWL
+1465 DEGDWEGGGQVYEYGDAVGYAL
-1470 DNTGEIIDDDT
+1470 
-1481 PLGFAI
+1481 
-1487 DALREA
+1487 DALA
-1493 GTIEHAIES
+1493 DNGTPAQAIAD
-1502 LNESIKN
+1502 LRDKLQKGRI
-1509 MEKRKKR
+1509 RGI
-1516 MKTEKSK
+1516 
-1523 QYADDHIHTASQ
+1523 YADRAQ
-1535 AITILQNGN
+1535 EAIAMLET
-1544 GSGTKGGRLYEVE
+1544 GSGDGQRGGRLYEVE
-1557 VPEQEVLLDE
+1557 IPEDAALLDE
-1567 QKTYEE
+1567 QKQLNE
-1573 QSSYVKERL
+1573 QPEAVRRSVQSVFENNGLDMHRL
-1582 DKVIKELNDEQV
+1582 DDMNGKDI
-1594 ERDRHDAIQAIEQL
+1594 
-1608 RYRSVNNITKMVN
+1608 
-1621 VYKSALRRLGYTEE
+1621 
-1635 TAQKVAESDAERD
+1635 QKVLQSVYGDDQGVAMAL
-1648 KAIQEANTRYD
+1648 KEAG
-1659 ELKAHPERLLQGR
+1659 LKG
-1672 KGREIYRYLSEAR
+1672 Y
-1685 SIRGDKNAS
+1685 
-1694 LLLNENGIKGITYE
+1694 TYE
-1708 GKSDGRCYV
+1708 GRNDGRCYV
-1717 VFDEAAI
+1717 VFDDAAI

-1742 GMLHLFDTA
+1742 GILHLFDTA

-1769 LIAARGDAPAQVMED
+1769 LMAARGDAPSQIMED

-1801 YKGTEREAEFRQYA
+1801 YTGTEREAEFRQYA
-1815 ADIEAARQSGD
+1815 ADIESARQSGA

-1876 DLKNLGKEPQADVK
+1876 DLKNLGKEPPADVK

-1900 EEIEAWAKIKEL
+1900 EEIEAWAKMKEI

-1994 PDMRPAILD
+1994 PDMRAAILD

-2089 VETVSGTDAEIA
+2089 VENVSGTDAEIA
-2101 SQLRKLLGIETK
+2101 AQLRKILGVETK

-2124 RNMILSK
+2124 RATILSK

-2141 LAEEKETGKAT
+2141 LDEEKETGKAT
-2152 QEANEKTIRSL
+2152 QEANEQTIRSL

-2219 RADQLMSAGEFEQAV
+2219 RADQLMSTGEFEQAV

-2290 PARMNPH
+2290 PARMSPH

-2321 KDGNPVSL
+2321 EAGNPVSL

-2441 RDRAQERAAG
+2441 RDRAQDRAAG

-2477 IDKGANRELEMREEA
+2477 IDKGANRELAMREEA

-2511 RNKKDYVLGG
+2511 RNKKDYALGG
-2521 WTKVTKEQLFV
+2521 WTKVTKEQLLV

-2578 LDYVEAV
+2578 LDCVEAV
-2585 WAQLAQYWP
+2585 WTQLAQYWP

-2664 STKKRVAVV
+2664 STKRRTAVV
-2673 KNQTILKSLDVW
+2673 KNQKILKSLDVW

-2724 QTYSTLK
+2724 QTYNTLK

-2744 QDDLSRALEIA
+2744 QTDINRWLEIL
-2755 RRNTSFAV
+2755 RRNSSFAI
-2763 MAFRTGPAVL
+2763 MAYRVGPAVL
-2773 NALNIFPM
+2773 NFLNIFPM
-2781 MKQIGVLGTKQA
+2781 MKQIGVINTPRA
-2793 LSRFGLGIFNM
+2793 LVRFGLGAFDA
-2804 GTATYHAN
+2804 GSATYHAN
-2812 RDFVMAHSPF
+2812 RDFVLAHSPF

-2833 LQQAM
+2833 IQQVM
-2838 RISVDAGEISRKVS
+2838 RIAVDANEPSRYI
-2852 QAKQFRDEVNR
+2852 AKAKSGRDEVAR
-2863 YGYKFIT
+2863 YGYKFIA
-2870 ETDLMFS
+2870 ETDLMCS
-2877 MAMWKYKYDEMM
+2877 MAMWKWQYDESM
-2889 RQQIAEGKTDEAVM
+2889 RRQLNEGKTDEAVM
-2903 RDNAVFAAD
+2903 RDNAIFEAD
-2912 KAVRDVL
+2912 KAIRDVL

-2932 KGGFISQLTPFYS
+2932 KNDFISQLTPFYS

-2959 QWRAGNRWEMMN
+2959 QWRMGNRWELMN

-2991 ADEDD
+2991 ADEDE
-2996 PEKILKRLGVGLV
+2996 PEKILKRLGVNLV
-3009 TSTTQGIPIVRD
+3009 KSTTQGIPVVRD
-3021 TLEMVG
+3021 ALELVA
-3027 NHIFDLPNYSNNNV
+3027 NHIFDMPNYSNNNV
-3041 LGLSLVEEIGKAFS
+3041 LGLSLVNEIDKALS
-3055 AATSENKDATD
+3055 AAGSDKKDATD
-3066 VGRSATRAVNR
+3066 VGRSVGRIGNR
-3077 IAKLPD
+3077 IFKLPD
-3083 TLTDGFWALMRF
+3083 MLSDGFWALMRF

-3127 KKKQKEANKK
+3127 KKKQREANKK

>member
-1 METAEE
+1 MPDFKIQTGNIADALTDFDAPALTGPIQTPESVVMPTAEE
-7 RQARKQAVLDDLN
+7 QAQFEAEAAQEQAENQQRIHEIISSGVPVMRKKTPDLL
-20 SGSITTDNEAKG
+20 TTPTMTGNLNWQPPQEAPEWQKAIDSLYDKG
-32 QFGPTFIV
+32 
-40 NEEKYNSE
+40 
-48 KGEEWRQEND
+48 
-58 YGGTLFDRVTDQ
+58 
-70 AMDIYR
+70 MDIYR
-76 NMFGSDEGTLQEA
+76 NLFNNEAHVLQDA
-89 RKYAE
+89 QKYAPYI
-94 TMGISAQYLADNPS
+94 GVSAQYLMDHP
-108 ALEEARRI
+108 
-116 NNEAI
+116 
-121 QWSFLSGQPF
+121 
-131 NAKNID
+131 D
-137 EMYPEIKR
+137 EMDRAKLAYARQDAAAFMPRGVYYSPQTLDALYPELVKY
-145 MRQADP
+145 RQEDP
-151 VGASIAYQNH
+151 VGTAQALRNYQDVH
-161 EDIQTTRSIF
+161 ATRDIFESLADTIS
-171 DDIATGIDAGVAQ
+171 DAGEFFTDAFNSGSDMVKLYDAQ
-184 IKFSDLQFD
+184 MQAVKT
-193 QGVGN
+193 GN
-198 DNVTMTPEMQEL
+198 IEAARPEVDAI
-210 SKRLQTYQEQEPEW
+210 SKRLADYQKQEPD
-224 STPVNKVAYAVAQQ
+224 TALGKIVYAAIQQ
-238 LTQYGIQVA
+238 LTVYGTQGMRALQYVPKSMAMAMTVA
-247 RNWDL
+247 TPAAAAAGSATL
-252 VAKGAI
+252 GTGAAAI
-258 LGASVAIA
+258 L
-266 PSVAAAPF
+266 AAA
-274 TAGAAVPIGVG
+274 GATGATWGLRVG
-285 AGALAG
+285 LMEEF
-291 AGRGMMTA
+291 RR
-299 IFKES
+299 
-304 AKQSMAERYWDVRS
+304 QSMAQRYWEMAQQRDEKGRPMYS
-318 RKNEFGKQEFSRG
+318 RRNML
-331 HALVD
+331 AD
-336 STIVGGVSG
+336 SMAVGAMNSA
-345 GIEVGLL
+345 IELGLL
-352 EFGFGPV
+352 EFGYAPI
-359 TKVFGKEA
+359 KAVFGK
-367 GKSLLKNAA
+367 NAAQTILRNGA

-386 KELARMALQSG
+386 KAIAQMALRAG
-397 AIQYGR
+397 AVQYAR
-403 GFGSQLA
+403 TVGSELA
-410 EEGAQQLVSDVAD
+410 EEGAQSVVGDMAT
-423 NIEYGIN
+423 NIEYAIH
-430 KRGKWNTSYDV
+430 GKGPMRTTGDV
-441 FGNVMQAML
+441 LNNALDAMV
-450 EAAPAAI
+450 EAVPAAI
-457 GLGAMGAGPHT
+457 GLGGLGAGVRT
-468 IGKYNAMSHIANMR
+468 VGQYNAMSHISELR
-482 VEAWR
+482 LEAWR
-487 EEYQRNIE
+487 EEYRRNIE
-495 TQTLMRLV
+495 AQTLAKLV

-548 AEALNDLVAKNII
+548 AEALNDLVTKNII

-602 KGGVHLRALKERNKR
+602 KGGVHLRALKERGKR

-636 SAEIMADHFADAD
+636 SAEIMSDHFADAD

-700 VITSDANGYNNTQT
+700 IITSDANGYNNTQT

-758 APERLAEWDDTVQA
+758 APEKLAEWDDTVQA

-778 TLRDMATTFDTLA
+778 TLRDMATTFETLA
-791 RSDYGLRKTFSKE
+791 RSDYSLRKTFSKE

-829 NAYIYARM
+829 NAFIYARM
-837 AERMAQLQRDAG
+837 AERMAQIQRDAG
-849 KADYTALDFAKA
+849 KEDYTAQDFAKA

-867 GKAVQKG
+867 GKAVQ
-874 KSYGQPITERVDLDK
+874 
-889 KIPVLTV
+889 
-896 REKYAGMD
+896 M
-904 WRDLRRKLPG
+904 
-914 TVEADVVSKKNEK
+914 
-927 GEYIPYVH
+927 
-935 EQTGHKV
+935 
-942 VVTKGSLSHFK
+942 
-953 SSETSNKTQSKD
+953 
-965 RQTTLHYEMIE
+965 
-976 AVPEIIAKGIWIETH
+976 
-991 TDAHGKAVAVHRIV
+991 GKA
-1005 APVRVGDNVYAVKVT
+1005 NVK
-1020 VKKDKVQYQVEGGEY
+1020 
-1035 TLIRAYDVSTQKEP
+1035 
-1049 VAGSNSANSASKE
+1049 
-1062 PGFLQPIPTT
+1062 
-1072 DSTISIREF
+1072 
-1081 LQSVNDNLG
+1081 
-1090 KPYVN
+1090 
-1095 ADGTPNYGI
+1095 
-1104 YFGDNKTGG
+1104 
-1113 VLYIEPQA
+1113 PQA
-1121 FTQMAG
+1121 FAQMAG
-1127 PRSQTAALDT
+1127 TQSQTAAMDKLA
-1137 LVDAQRRFDAGEDAD
+1137 DAQRRFETGEDAG
-1152 AIYQDTGWV
+1152 AIYKDTGWQ
-1161 RGQDGRWRYEIPDDI
+1161 RGQDGRWRYEIPDNLNNIHITEEVNKLED
-1176 NAIDFGDRS
+1176 
-1185 ASTLGQ
+1185 
-1191 VYDNPRLY
+1191 VYNNPKLFE
-1199 AAYPELRDISVSF
+1199 AYPQLKALWVIKRKLPENAKGYYSRKDNSIYL
-1212 ADTSYGGGYNPQ
+1212 ADDKSEKET
-1224 AITLNA
+1224 
-1230 AYTDQQAKEALIHE
+1230 AKALIHE
-1244 VQHAIQDIEGFAV
+1244 LQHVIQYIEGFAI
-1257 GGAPDTVQQQIAY
+1257 GGSPDSVRGQIVR
-1270 EMGKMSRELW
+1270 ELGKMADEMW
-1280 DVSPD
+1280 NISPD
-1285 GPAYVDAY
+1285 GPYYVDAY
-1293 TSEFNAMLAGDMTA
+1293 TNEFNAMLAGDMEA
-1307 YAEAHKTRMELEKNL
+1307 MAQAHKARVEYEKKL
-1322 PKEARQKIHTL
+1322 SPESQKKIRTI
-1333 NGLIKRLEKEWQKLD
+1333 NGLMKRLEKELQAID
-1348 EGQSP
+1348 EGQSTFA
-1353 VESYRRLHGEQE
+1353 SYSKLHGEQE
-1365 ARKTAERAVQPG
+1365 ARNTAE
-1377 ETNANTW
+1377 NAERDAATTW
-1384 QYPDPVIVFNGRV
+1384 YYENQYPKWLEVDKAVMDMLNELSPADRKKTTALLESIKKEHGQWTDALMEKIDDVYTVLGEDRANLIVEWGEQYRDYVANQQTKELKTYADPIIIFDGNV

-1410 EAFDLGAMG
+1410 DSFDLGAMG

-1426 HGWGLYFAGNKEVS
+1426 HGWGLYFAKDKRIS
-1440 EIYKEYFGWKGDH
+1440 EAYKEYFGDKGDVVH
-1453 VQLNGLEYVKNR
+1453 FNGTEYRVN
-1465 DDEWL
+1465 DEGDWEGGGKVYEYGDAVGYVL
-1470 DNTGEIIDDDT
+1470 
-1481 PLGFAI
+1481 
-1487 DALREA
+1487 DALA
-1493 GTIEHAIES
+1493 DNGTPAQAIAD
-1502 LNESIKN
+1502 LQDKLQ
-1509 MEKRKKR
+1509 KKR
-1516 MKTEKSK
+1516 IRGI
-1523 QYADDHIHTASQ
+1523 YADRAQ
-1535 AITILQNGN
+1535 EAIAMLET
-1544 GSGTKGGRLYEVE
+1544 GSGDGQRGGRLYEVE
-1557 VPEQEVLLDE
+1557 IPEDAALLDE
-1567 QKTYEE
+1567 QK
-1573 QSSYVKERL
+1573 
-1582 DKVIKELNDEQV
+1582 
-1594 ERDRHDAIQAIEQL
+1594 QL
-1608 RYRSVNNITKMVN
+1608 SAQPESVQRSVRTVF
-1621 VYKSALRRLGYTEE
+1621 E
-1635 TAQKVAESDAERD
+1635 
-1648 KAIQEANTRYD
+1648 
-1659 ELKAHPERLLQGR
+1659 
-1672 KGREIYRYLSEAR
+1672 
-1685 SIRGDKNAS
+1685 
-1694 LLLNENGIKGITYE
+1694 ENGLDTRRIDDMAGKDIQRELQSVYGDDRGVAMALKEAGLKGYTYE
-1708 GKSDGRCYV
+1708 GRNDGRCYV
-1717 VFDEAAI
+1717 VFDDAAI

-1742 GMLHLFDTA
+1742 GILHLFDAA

-1769 LIAARGDAPAQVMED
+1769 LMAARGDAPAQVMED

-1815 ADIEAARQSGD
+1815 ADIEAARQSGA

-1876 DLKNLGKEPQADVK
+1876 DLKNLGKEPPADVK

-1900 EEIEAWAKIKEL
+1900 EEIEAWAKMKEL

-1953 DIEAEDAES
+1953 DIEAEDTES

-1972 KVQEELCSENELYEY
+1972 KVQEELCSENDLYEY

-2015 ALRNIGGTL
+2015 ALRDIGGTM

-2033 DVSEAYVPLS
+2033 DVSEAYVPLT

-2089 VETVSGTDAEIA
+2089 VENVSGTDAEIA
-2101 SQLRKLLGIETK
+2101 AQLRKILGVETK

-2124 RNMILSK
+2124 RATILSK

-2141 LAEEKETGKAT
+2141 LDEEKETGKAT
-2152 QEANEKTIRSL
+2152 QEANEQTIRSL

-2249 AKDNQDFVRKAM
+2249 AKDNQDFVRKAV

-2290 PARMNPH
+2290 PARMSPH

-2321 KDGNPVSL
+2321 EKGNPVSL
-2329 DWETIYQK
+2329 DWETIYK
-2337 LSPDYAQDKNTAPPV
+2337 SLSPDYAQDKNTAPPL

-2398 ETVSIVDENGQTVDL
+2398 ETVSIVDENGQTVDM

-2420 VGNMPRDPSWDPQ
+2420 AGNMPRDPNWDPQ

-2441 RDRAQERAAG
+2441 RDRAQERAAD
-2451 AVLDLT
+2451 AILDLT
-2457 RSEVILQNM
+2457 RPEVILQNM

-2477 IDKGANRELEMREEA
+2477 IDKGANRELAMREEA

-2501 IYSKREWYDI
+2501 IYSKREWYEI
-2511 RNKKDYVLGG
+2511 RNKKDYTLGG
-2521 WTKVTKEQLFV
+2521 WTKVTKEQLLV

-2547 DELNRN
+2547 DELNRT

-2709 SNADVERAIQENYGM
+2709 SNAEIERAIQENYGM

-2744 QDDLSRALEIA
+2744 QTDINRWLEIL
-2755 RRNTSFAV
+2755 RRNSSFAI
-2763 MAFRTGPAVL
+2763 MAYRVGPAVL
-2773 NALNIFPM
+2773 NFLNIFPM
-2781 MKQIGVLGTKQA
+2781 MKQIGVINTPRA
-2793 LSRFGLGIFNM
+2793 LVRFGLGAFNA
-2804 GTATYHAN
+2804 GSATYHAN
-2812 RDFVMAHSPF
+2812 RDFVLAHSPF

-2833 LQQAM
+2833 IQQVM
-2838 RISVDAGEISRKVS
+2838 RIAVEANEPSRKI
-2852 QAKQFRDEVNR
+2852 AKAKGARDEVAR
-2863 YGYKFIT
+2863 YGYKFIA
-2870 ETDLMFS
+2870 ETDLMCS
-2877 MAMWKYKYDEMM
+2877 MAMWKWQYDESM
-2889 RQQIAEGKTDEAVM
+2889 RRQLNEGKTDEAVM
-2903 RDNAVFAAD
+2903 RDNAIFEAD
-2912 KAVRDVL
+2912 KAIRDVL

-2932 KGGFISQLTPFYS
+2932 KNDFVAQLTPFYS

-2959 QWRAGNRWEMMN
+2959 QWRMGNRWELMN
-2971 AMLFWIVLPTIFE
+2971 AMLFWIVLPTLFE

-2996 PEKILKRLGVGLV
+2996 PEKILKRLGVNLV
-3009 TSTTQGIPIVRD
+3009 KSTTQGIPVVRD
-3021 TLEMVG
+3021 AFEMVA
-3027 NHIFDLPNYSNNNV
+3027 NHIFDMPNYSNNNV
-3041 LGLSLVEEIGKAFS
+3041 LGLSLMDEIGSAIAAF
-3055 AATSENKDATD
+3055 TNDKKDATE
-3066 VGRSATRAVNR
+3066 VGRHATRAVNR
-3077 IAKLPD
+3077 LAKLPD

-3127 KKKQKEANKK
+3127 KKKQREANKK

>member
-1 METAEE
+1 MPDFKIQTGNIADALTDFDAPALTGPIQTPESVIMPTAEE
-7 RQARKQAVLDDLN
+7 QARFEAEEAQEQAENKRQISAIIASGVPVMRKKTPDLL
-20 SGSITTDNEAKG
+20 TTPTMTGNLNWQPPQEAPEWQKTIDSLYDKG
-32 QFGPTFIV
+32 
-40 NEEKYNSE
+40 
-48 KGEEWRQEND
+48 
-58 YGGTLFDRVTDQ
+58 
-70 AMDIYR
+70 MDIYR
-76 NMFGSDEGTLQEA
+76 NLFNNEAHVLQDA
-89 RKYAE
+89 QKYAPYI
-94 TMGISAQYLADNPS
+94 GVSAQYLMDHP
-108 ALEEARRI
+108 
-116 NNEAI
+116 
-121 QWSFLSGQPF
+121 
-131 NAKNID
+131 D
-137 EMYPEIKR
+137 EMDRAKLAYARQDAAAFMPRGVYYSPQTLDKLYPELIKY
-145 MRQADP
+145 RQEDP
-151 VGASIAYQNH
+151 VGTAQALRNYQDVH
-161 EDIQTTRSIF
+161 ETRDIFESLADTIS
-171 DDIATGIDAGVAQ
+171 DAGEFFTDAFNSGSDMVKLYDAQ
-184 IKFSDLQFD
+184 MQAVKT
-193 QGVGN
+193 GN
-198 DNVTMTPEMQEL
+198 IEAARPEVDAI
-210 SKRLQTYQEQEPEW
+210 SKRLADYQKQEPD
-224 STPVNKVAYAVAQQ
+224 TALGKIVYAAIQQ
-238 LTQYGIQVA
+238 LTVYGTQGMRALQYVPKSMAMAMTVA
-247 RNWDL
+247 APAAAAAGSATL
-252 VAKGAI
+252 GTGAAAI
-258 LGASVAIA
+258 L
-266 PSVAAAPF
+266 AAA
-274 TAGAAVPIGVG
+274 GATGATWGLRVG
-285 AGALAG
+285 LMEEF
-291 AGRGMMTA
+291 RR
-299 IFKES
+299 
-304 AKQSMAERYWDVRS
+304 QSMAQRYWEMAQQRDEKGRPMYSRRNMLADSMDVGAMNS
-318 RKNEFGKQEFSRG
+318 
-331 HALVD
+331 A
-336 STIVGGVSG
+336 
-345 GIEVGLL
+345 IELGLL
-352 EFGFGPV
+352 EFGYAPI
-359 TKVFGKEA
+359 KAVFGK
-367 GKSLLKNAA
+367 NAAQTILRNGA

-386 KELARMALQSG
+386 KAIAQMALRAG
-397 AIQYGR
+397 AVQYAR
-403 GFGSQLA
+403 TVGSELA
-410 EEGAQQLVSDVAD
+410 EEGAQSVVGDMAT
-423 NIEYGIN
+423 NIEYAIH
-430 KRGKWNTSYDV
+430 GKGAMRTTGDV
-441 FGNVMQAML
+441 LNNALDAMV
-450 EAAPAAI
+450 EAVPAAI
-457 GLGAMGAGPHT
+457 GLGGLGAGVRT
-468 IGKYNAMSHIANMR
+468 VGQYNAMSHISGLR
-482 VEAWR
+482 LEAWR
-487 EEYQRNIE
+487 EEYRRNIE
-495 TQTLMRLV
+495 AQTLAKLV

-602 KGGVHLRALKERNKR
+602 KGGVHLRALKERSKR

-636 SAEIMADHFADAD
+636 SAEIMADHFAAAD

-669 SYRDALKEAREAYET
+669 SYRDALKEAREAYEK

-758 APERLAEWDDTVQA
+758 APEKLAEWDDTVQA

-778 TLRDMATTFDTLA
+778 TLRDMATTFETLA

-804 GAKVYDDALQV
+804 GAKVYDEALQV
-815 FQAGNRNVAQAAKE
+815 FHAGNRNVAQAAKE
-829 NAYIYARM
+829 NAFIYARM
-837 AERMAQLQRDAG
+837 AERMAQIQRDAG
-849 KADYTALDFAKA
+849 KEDYTALDFAKA

-874 KSYGQPITERVDLDK
+874 KSYGQ
-889 KIPVLTV
+889 
-896 REKYAGMD
+896 
-904 WRDLRRKLPG
+904 
-914 TVEADVVSKKNEK
+914 
-927 GEYIPYVH
+927 
-935 EQTGHKV
+935 
-942 VVTKGSLSHFK
+942 
-953 SSETSNKTQSKD
+953 
-965 RQTTLHYEMIE
+965 
-976 AVPEIIAKGIWIETH
+976 
-991 TDAHGKAVAVHRIV
+991 
-1005 APVRVGDNVYAVKVT
+1005 
-1020 VKKDKVQYQVEGGEY
+1020 
-1035 TLIRAYDVSTQKEP
+1035 
-1049 VAGSNSANSASKE
+1049 
-1062 PGFLQPIPTT
+1062 
-1072 DSTISIREF
+1072 
-1081 LQSVNDNLG
+1081 
-1090 KPYVN
+1090 PYVN

-1127 PRSQTAALDT
+1127 PRSQTAALDK
-1137 LVDAQRRFDAGEDAD
+1137 LADAQRRFDAGEDAD

-1199 AAYPELRDISVSF
+1199 EAYPELRDMPVYF
-1212 ADTSYGGGYNPQ
+1212 ADTSYGGGYDTQ

-1230 AYTDQQAKEALIHE
+1230 AYTDRQAKEALIHE

-1257 GGAPDTVQQQIAY
+1257 GGSPDTVQQQIAY

-1377 ETNANTW
+1377 EANANTW
-1384 QYPDPVIVFNGRV
+1384 QYPDPVIVFNGSV

-1426 HGWGLYFAGNKEVS
+1426 HGWGLYFAKDKRIS
-1440 EIYKEYFGWKGDH
+1440 EAYKEYFGDKGDVVH
-1453 VQLNGLEYVKNR
+1453 FNGMEYRIN
-1465 DDEWL
+1465 DEGDWEGGGQVYEYGDAVGYAL
-1470 DNTGEIIDDDT
+1470 
-1481 PLGFAI
+1481 
-1487 DALREA
+1487 DALA
-1493 GTIEHAIES
+1493 DNGTPAQAIAD
-1502 LNESIKN
+1502 LRDKLQKGRI
-1509 MEKRKKR
+1509 RGI
-1516 MKTEKSK
+1516 
-1523 QYADDHIHTASQ
+1523 YADRAQ
-1535 AITILQNGN
+1535 EAIAMLET
-1544 GSGTKGGRLYEVE
+1544 GSGDGRRGGRLYEVE
-1557 VPEQEVLLDE
+1557 IPEDAALLDE
-1567 QKTYEE
+1567 QKQLNE
-1573 QSSYVKERL
+1573 QPEAVRRSVQSVFENNGLDMHRL
-1582 DKVIKELNDEQV
+1582 DDMNGKDI
-1594 ERDRHDAIQAIEQL
+1594 
-1608 RYRSVNNITKMVN
+1608 
-1621 VYKSALRRLGYTEE
+1621 
-1635 TAQKVAESDAERD
+1635 QKVLQSVYGDDRGVAMAL
-1648 KAIQEANTRYD
+1648 KEAG
-1659 ELKAHPERLLQGR
+1659 LKG
-1672 KGREIYRYLSEAR
+1672 Y
-1685 SIRGDKNAS
+1685 
-1694 LLLNENGIKGITYE
+1694 TYE
-1708 GKSDGRCYV
+1708 GRNDGRCYV
-1717 VFDEAAI
+1717 VFDDAAI

-1742 GMLHLFDTA
+1742 GILHLFDTA

-1769 LIAARGDAPAQVMED
+1769 LMAARGDAPTQVMED

-1801 YKGTEREAEFRQYA
+1801 YKETEREAEFRQYA
-1815 ADIEAARQSGD
+1815 ADIESARQSGD

-1865 RFRKWLVGIYR
+1865 RFRRWLVGIYR
-1876 DLKNLGKEPQADVK
+1876 DLMNLGKEPPTDVK

-1900 EEIEAWAKIKEL
+1900 EEIEAWAKMKEL

-1918 GFSGDLSGNEGRMIA
+1918 GFSGDLSGDEGRMLVK
-1933 EWNEKIKADAKEKLL
+1933 WNEEIKADAKEKLL

-1953 DIEAEDAES
+1953 DIEDEDAES

-1972 KVQEELCSENELYEY
+1972 KVQEDLCSENELYEY
-1987 DLLYDEN
+1987 NLLYDEN

-2015 ALRNIGGTL
+2015 ALRDIGGTL

-2089 VETVSGTDAEIA
+2089 VENVSGTDAEIA
-2101 SQLRKLLGIETK
+2101 AQLRKLLGVETK

-2124 RNMILSK
+2124 RNIILSK

-2152 QEANEKTIRSL
+2152 KEANEKTIRSL

-2205 TWRHFEVKANTANH
+2205 TWRHFEIKANTANH

-2321 KDGNPVSL
+2321 EAGNPMSL

-2420 VGNMPRDPSWDPQ
+2420 LGNMPRDPHWDPQ

-2457 RSEVILQNM
+2457 RPEVILQNM

-2477 IDKGANRELEMREEA
+2477 IDKGANRELAMREDA

-2521 WTKVTKEQLFV
+2521 WTKVTKEQLLV

-2547 DELNRN
+2547 DELNRT
-2553 VTNIDQEYSEVD
+2553 VTNIDQQYSEID

-2657 TMALGMG
+2657 TMPLGMG

-2685 PSAVNEA
+2685 ASAVNEA

-2744 QDDLSRALEIA
+2744 QTDINRWLEIL
-2755 RRNTSFAV
+2755 RRNSSFAI
-2763 MAFRTGPAVL
+2763 MAYRVGPAVL
-2773 NALNIFPM
+2773 NFLNIFPM
-2781 MKQIGVLGTKQA
+2781 MKQIGVINTPRA
-2793 LSRFGLGIFNM
+2793 LIRFGLGAFNA
-2804 GTATYHAN
+2804 GSATYHAN
-2812 RDFVMAHSPF
+2812 RDFVLAHSPF

-2833 LQQAM
+2833 IQQVM
-2838 RISVDAGEISRKVS
+2838 RIAVDANEPSRYI
-2852 QAKQFRDEVNR
+2852 AKAKSGRDEVAR
-2863 YGYKFIT
+2863 YGYKFIA
-2870 ETDLMFS
+2870 ETDLMCS
-2877 MAMWKYKYDEMM
+2877 MAMWKWQYDESM
-2889 RQQIAEGKTDEAVM
+2889 RRQLNEGKTDEAVM
-2903 RDNAVFAAD
+2903 RDNAVFEAD
-2912 KAVRDVL
+2912 KAIRDVL

-2932 KGGFISQLTPFYS
+2932 KNDFISQLTPFYS

-2959 QWRAGNRWEMMN
+2959 QWRMGNRWELMN

-2996 PEKILKRLGVGLV
+2996 PEKILKRLGVNLV
-3009 TSTTQGIPIVRD
+3009 KSTTQGIPVVRD
-3021 TLEMVG
+3021 ALELVA
-3027 NHIFDLPNYSNNNV
+3027 NHIFDMPNYSNNNV
-3041 LGLSLVEEIGKAFS
+3041 LGLSLVDEIDKTLS
-3055 AATSENKDATD
+3055 AAGSDKKDVTD
-3066 VGRSATRAVNR
+3066 VGRSVGRIGNR
-3077 IAKLPD
+3077 IFKLPD
-3083 TLTDGFWALMRF
+3083 MLSDGFWALMRF

-3127 KKKQKEANKK
+3127 KKKQREANKK

>member
-161 EDIQTTRSIF
+161 EDIQNTRSIF

-184 IKFSDLQFD
+184 MKFSDLQFD
-193 QGVGN
+193 QGVGK
-198 DNVTMTPEMQEL
+198 DDVTMTPEMQEL
-210 SKRLQTYQEQEPEW
+210 SKRLQSYQEHEPEW
-224 STPVNKVAYAVAQQ
+224 STPANKVAYAVAQQ

-336 STIVGGVSG
+336 STIVGGISG

-352 EFGFGPV
+352 ELGFGPV
-359 TKVFGKEA
+359 TKVFGKES

-457 GLGAMGAGPHT
+457 GLGAIGAGPHT

-548 AEALNDLVAKNII
+548 AEALNDLVAKDII
-561 TEDALHQAITMG
+561 TEDELHQAITMG

-602 KGGVHLRALKERNKR
+602 KGGVHLRALKERSKR

-700 VITSDANGYNNTQT
+700 IITSDANGYNNTQT

-758 APERLAEWDDTVQA
+758 APEKLAEWDDTVQA

-778 TLRDMATTFDTLA
+778 TLRDMATTFETLA

-804 GAKVYDDALQV
+804 GAKVYDEALQV

-829 NAYIYARM
+829 NAFIYARM
-837 AERMAQLQRDAG
+837 AERMAQIQRDAG
-849 KADYTALDFAKA
+849 KEDYTALDFAKA

-874 KSYGQPITERVDLDK
+874 KSYGQP
-889 KIPVLTV
+889 
-896 REKYAGMD
+896 
-904 WRDLRRKLPG
+904 
-914 TVEADVVSKKNEK
+914 N
-927 GEYIPYVH
+927 
-935 EQTGHKV
+935 
-942 VVTKGSLSHFK
+942 
-953 SSETSNKTQSKD
+953 
-965 RQTTLHYEMIE
+965 
-976 AVPEIIAKGIWIETH
+976 
-991 TDAHGKAVAVHRIV
+991 
-1005 APVRVGDNVYAVKVT
+1005 
-1020 VKKDKVQYQVEGGEY
+1020 
-1035 TLIRAYDVSTQKEP
+1035 
-1049 VAGSNSANSASKE
+1049 
-1062 PGFLQPIPTT
+1062 
-1072 DSTISIREF
+1072 
-1081 LQSVNDNLG
+1081 NLG

-1137 LVDAQRRFDAGEDAD
+1137 LADAQRRFDAGEDAD

-1176 NAIDFGDRS
+1176 NAIDFGGRS

-1199 AAYPELRDISVSF
+1199 AAYPELRDMPVSF

-1244 VQHAIQDIEGFAV
+1244 VQHAIQDLEGFAV

-1377 ETNANTW
+1377 EANANTW
-1384 QYPDPVIVFNGRV
+1384 QYPDPVIVFNGSV

-1426 HGWGLYFAGNKEVS
+1426 HGWGLYFAKDKRIS
-1440 EIYKEYFGWKGDH
+1440 EAYKEYFGDKGDIVH
-1453 VQLNGLEYVKNR
+1453 FNGTEYRVN
-1465 DDEWL
+1465 DEGDWEGGGQVYEYGDAVGYAL
-1470 DNTGEIIDDDT
+1470 
-1481 PLGFAI
+1481 
-1487 DALREA
+1487 DALA
-1493 GTIEHAIES
+1493 DNGTPAQAIAD
-1502 LNESIKN
+1502 LRDKLQKGRI
-1509 MEKRKKR
+1509 RGI
-1516 MKTEKSK
+1516 
-1523 QYADDHIHTASQ
+1523 YADRAQ
-1535 AITILQNGN
+1535 EAIAMLET
-1544 GSGTKGGRLYEVE
+1544 GSGDGRRGGRLYEVE
-1557 VPEQEVLLDE
+1557 IPEDTALLDE
-1567 QKTYEE
+1567 QKQLNE
-1573 QSSYVKERL
+1573 QPESVRRSVQSVFENNGLDMHRL
-1582 DKVIKELNDEQV
+1582 DDMNGKDI
-1594 ERDRHDAIQAIEQL
+1594 
-1608 RYRSVNNITKMVN
+1608 
-1621 VYKSALRRLGYTEE
+1621 
-1635 TAQKVAESDAERD
+1635 QKVLQSVYGDDRGVAMAL
-1648 KAIQEANTRYD
+1648 KEAG
-1659 ELKAHPERLLQGR
+1659 LKG
-1672 KGREIYRYLSEAR
+1672 Y
-1685 SIRGDKNAS
+1685 
-1694 LLLNENGIKGITYE
+1694 TYE
-1708 GKSDGRCYV
+1708 GRNDGRCYV
-1717 VFDEAAI
+1717 VFDDAAI

-1733 VQAAYNAST
+1733 VQAAYTAST
-1742 GMLHLFDTA
+1742 GILHLFDTA

-1769 LIAARGDAPAQVMED
+1769 LMVARGDAPAQVMED
-1784 LQTIRQWGAYA
+1784 LQSIRQWGAYA

-1801 YKGTEREAEFRQYA
+1801 YTGTEREAEFRQYA
-1815 ADIEAARQSGD
+1815 ADIESARQSGD

-1876 DLKNLGKEPQADVK
+1876 DLKNLGKEPPADVK

-1900 EEIEAWAKIKEL
+1900 EEIEAWAKMKEL

-1953 DIEAEDAES
+1953 DIEAEDTES

-1972 KVQEELCSENELYEY
+1972 KVQEELCSENDLYEY

-2015 ALRNIGGTL
+2015 ALRDIGGTL

-2033 DVSEAYVPLS
+2033 DVSEAYVPLT

-2089 VETVSGTDAEIA
+2089 VENVSGTDAEIA
-2101 SQLRKLLGIETK
+2101 AQLRKLLGVETK

-2124 RNMILSK
+2124 RNIILSK

-2152 QEANEKTIRSL
+2152 KEANEKTIRSL

-2219 RADQLMSAGEFEQAV
+2219 RADQLMSVGEFEQAV

-2306 YNAKLKDRPPRPPLD
+2306 YNTKLKDRPPRPPLD
-2321 KDGNPVSL
+2321 EAGNPVSL
-2329 DWETIYQK
+2329 DWETIYK
-2337 LSPDYAQDKNTAPPV
+2337 SLSPDYAQDKNTAPPV

-2398 ETVSIVDENGQTVDL
+2398 ETVSIVDANGQTVDL

-2420 VGNMPRDPSWDPQ
+2420 VGNMPRDPNWDPQ

-2477 IDKGANRELEMREEA
+2477 IDKGANRELAMREEA

-2553 VTNIDQEYSEVD
+2553 VTNIDQQYSEVD

-2744 QDDLSRALEIA
+2744 QTDINRWLEIL
-2755 RRNTSFAV
+2755 RRNSSFAI
-2763 MAFRTGPAVL
+2763 MAYRVGPAVL
-2773 NALNIFPM
+2773 NFLNIFPM
-2781 MKQIGVLGTKQA
+2781 MKQIGVINTPRA
-2793 LSRFGLGIFNM
+2793 LIRFGLGAFNA
-2804 GTATYHAN
+2804 GSATYHAN
-2812 RDFVMAHSPF
+2812 RDFVLAHSPF

-2833 LQQAM
+2833 IQQVM
-2838 RISVDAGEISRKVS
+2838 RIAVDANEPSRYI
-2852 QAKQFRDEVNR
+2852 AKAKSGRDEVAR
-2863 YGYKFIT
+2863 YGYKFIA
-2870 ETDLMFS
+2870 ETDLMCS
-2877 MAMWKYKYDEMM
+2877 MAMWKWQYDESM
-2889 RQQIAEGKTDEAVM
+2889 RRQLNEGKTDEAVM
-2903 RDNAVFAAD
+2903 RDNAVFEAD
-2912 KAVRDVL
+2912 KAIRDVL

-2932 KGGFISQLTPFYS
+2932 KNDFISQLTPFYS

-2959 QWRAGNRWEMMN
+2959 QWRMGNRWELMN

-2996 PEKILKRLGVGLV
+2996 PEKILKRLGVNLV
-3009 TSTTQGIPIVRD
+3009 KSTTQGLPVVRD
-3021 TLEMVG
+3021 AFELAA
-3027 NHIFDLPNYSNNNV
+3027 NHVFDMPNYSNNNV
-3041 LGLSLVEEIGKAFS
+3041 LGLSLVNEIDKALS
-3055 AATSENKDATD
+3055 AAGSDKKDVTD
-3066 VGRSATRAVNR
+3066 VGRSVGRIGNR
-3077 IAKLPD
+3077 IFKLPD
-3083 TLTDGFWALMRF
+3083 MLSDGFWALMRF

-3127 KKKQKEANKK
+3127 KKKQREANKK

>member
-161 EDIQTTRSIF
+161 EDIQNTRSIF

-184 IKFSDLQFD
+184 MKFSDLQFD
-193 QGVGN
+193 QGVGK
-198 DNVTMTPEMQEL
+198 DDVTMTPEMQEL
-210 SKRLQTYQEQEPEW
+210 SKRLQSYQEHEPEW
-224 STPVNKVAYAVAQQ
+224 STPANKVAYAVAQQ

-304 AKQSMAERYWDVRS
+304 AKQSMADRYWDVRS
-318 RKNEFGKQEFSRG
+318 RKDEFGKQEFSRT

-352 EFGFGPV
+352 ELGFGPV

-386 KELARMALQSG
+386 KELARMALRSG

-736 RATRE
+736 KATRE

-772 AKQKYE
+772 VKQKYE
-778 TLRDMATTFDTLA
+778 TLRDMATTFETLA

-815 FQAGNRNVAQAAKE
+815 FLAGNPNVSQAAKE
-829 NAYIYARM
+829 NAFIYARM

-849 KADYTALDFAKA
+849 KESYTALDFAKA

-874 KSYGQPITERVDLDK
+874 KSYGQPI
-889 KIPVLTV
+889 
-896 REKYAGMD
+896 
-904 WRDLRRKLPG
+904 
-914 TVEADVVSKKNEK
+914 
-927 GEYIPYVH
+927 
-935 EQTGHKV
+935 
-942 VVTKGSLSHFK
+942 
-953 SSETSNKTQSKD
+953 
-965 RQTTLHYEMIE
+965 
-976 AVPEIIAKGIWIETH
+976 
-991 TDAHGKAVAVHRIV
+991 
-1005 APVRVGDNVYAVKVT
+1005 
-1020 VKKDKVQYQVEGGEY
+1020 
-1035 TLIRAYDVSTQKEP
+1035 
-1049 VAGSNSANSASKE
+1049 
-1062 PGFLQPIPTT
+1062 
-1072 DSTISIREF
+1072 
-1081 LQSVNDNLG
+1081 NDNLG

-1095 ADGTPNYGI
+1095 ADG
-1104 YFGDNKTGG
+1104 
-1113 VLYIEPQA
+1113 IEPQA

-1137 LVDAQRRFDAGEDAD
+1137 LADAQRRFDAGEDAD

-1176 NAIDFGDRS
+1176 NAIDFGGRS

-1199 AAYPELRDISVSF
+1199 AAYPELRDMPVSF

-1353 VESYRRLHGEQE
+1353 VESYQRLHGEQE

-1377 ETNANTW
+1377 EANANTW
-1384 QYPDPVIVFNGRV
+1384 QYPDPVIVFNGSV

-1419 SGEGNQA
+1419 SGEGQQA
-1426 HGWGLYFAGNKEVS
+1426 HGWGLYFAGNRSVS
-1440 EIYKEYFGWKGDH
+1440 EAYKKRFGYKGNHVIY
-1453 VQLNGLEYVKNR
+1453 NGLQYVQNF
-1465 DDEWL
+1465 DGDWEH
-1470 DNTGEIIDDDT
+1470 NGEVVGRGT
-1481 PLGFAI
+1481 PLYYAI
-1487 DALREA
+1487 SALWDE
-1493 GTIEHAIES
+1493 GTSEQAIS
-1502 LNESIKN
+1502 NLHGAIQN
-1509 MEKRKKR
+1509 MEKRKRR
-1516 MKTEKSK
+1516 MKKETSIQNAED
-1523 QYADDHIHTASQ
+1523 YINAASD
-1535 AITILQNGN
+1535 AIKLLE
-1544 GSGTKGGRLYEVE
+1544 SGTGKGVKGGRLYEVE
-1557 VPEQEVLLDE
+1557 IPENDLLLDE
-1567 QKTYEE
+1567 QKKYEE
-1573 QSSYVKERL
+1573 QLPKIRENLQKTMNSLTEEQREKLLENFELEGALQAIRDLREAVRSDPQKYNWRMKKLARL
-1582 DKVIKELNDEQV
+1582 GFSDEAIQRIKESDKGMEEEAKRYEEQYLSLKNNP
-1594 ERDRHDAIQAIEQL
+1594 ETLIKNKIGRDIYKI
-1608 RYRSVNNITKMVN
+1608 ITKAVGTDR
-1621 VYKSALRRLGYTEE
+1621 A
-1635 TAQKVAESDAERD
+1635 
-1648 KAIQEANTRYD
+1648 
-1659 ELKAHPERLLQGR
+1659 
-1672 KGREIYRYLSEAR
+1672 
-1685 SIRGDKNAS
+1685 AS
-1694 LLLNENGIKGITYE
+1694 LLLNDNDIKGITYE
-1708 GKSDGRCYV
+1708 GHRDGRCYV
-1717 VFDEAAI
+1717 VFDDAAI

-1742 GMLHLFDTA
+1742 GILHLFDTA

-1769 LIAARGDAPAQVMED
+1769 IMAARGDAPSQIMED

-1801 YKGTEREAEFRQYA
+1801 YKGTDREAEFRQYA
-1815 ADIEAARQSGD
+1815 ADIEKARKSGD
-1826 AVAIQAAEERWMQE
+1826 AMAIKDAEETWMQE
-1840 RFARAFERYI
+1840 RFARAFERYV
-1850 AEGKAPVK
+1850 AEGNAPVK
-1858 ELQGPFR
+1858 ELQKPFR
-1865 RFRKWLVGIYR
+1865 RFRRWLLRIYQ
-1876 DLKNLGKEPQADVK
+1876 DLKNLGKQPPEDVR
-1890 RVMDRMVATD
+1890 RVMDRMLATD
-1900 EEIEAWAKIKEL
+1900 AEIEAWAKERELDAWQRRVGDAATDIGRRLNQWSEEIKE
-1912 NAWDRK
+1912 RT
-1918 GFSGDLSGNEGRMIA
+1918 
-1933 EWNEKIKADAKEKLL
+1933 KEKLL
-1948 SQYMK
+1948 AKYTK
-1953 DIEAEDAES
+1953 ELGEDWRRSADES
-1962 LQAGLEAERI
+1962 LELETLQFRQNLIDSSDVYMAENLY
-1972 KVQEELCSENELYEY
+1972 KSEETSEKSKRAVLRVY
-1987 DLLYDEN
+1987 
-1994 PDMRPAILD
+1994 
-2003 KLGFADEAEFKQ
+2003 GFADEAE
-2015 ALRNIGGTL
+2015 
-2024 EERTNAYMQ
+2024 
-2033 DVSEAYVPLS
+2033 
-2043 PEEIRRDADERLAS
+2043 
-2057 TDGQLAL
+2057 
-2064 NDLEAR
+2064 
-2070 AMNRKIK
+2070 
-2077 SYISECV
+2077 
-2084 KALRE
+2084 
-2089 VETVSGTDAEIA
+2089 
-2101 SQLRKLLGIETK
+2101 
-2113 KDKEKAVRGEL
+2113 
-2124 RNMILSK
+2124 
-2131 NDQIDALKKR
+2131 
-2141 LAEEKETGKAT
+2141 
-2152 QEANEKTIRSL
+2152 
-2163 KNALNETIRGLNRA
+2163 LNRA
-2177 RDSVQGS
+2177 AEAAGGLLDDRVREFAETRKKELDDMMLTPQQIREDADAELASSRGQLEMSLLEAHAYQKKINGLALELMKGLRELDKIKPGEEKKTFAELQEQFGLTEDVKKKAKQGRVLERIMNRWGNVDELRQKLEKMLSKETDAATREAVGAFKNYIHAVLDELQTARDTIETS
-2184 YVAMLRL
+2184 YVGMLQT
-2191 AREQLDEQPVSDAT
+2191 ARNQLETMPVSQAT
-2205 TWRHFEVKANTANH
+2205 TWRHYENKASQANA
-2219 RADQLMSAGEFEQAV
+2219 RADKYMSEGNFTQAV
-2234 LAKGEAQRFYCLSRA
+2234 AEKNQAQRFYALARA
-2249 AKDNQDFVRKAM
+2249 AK
-2261 QGENGRLNE
+2261 ENE
-2270 DQQEID
+2270 DFRKKAVGEDYLDSAGQEKT
-2276 GMMGIINRVERADK
+2276 GIKGILNRITRTKD
-2290 PARMNPH
+2290 PIRMNPH

-2306 YNAKLKDRPPRPPLD
+2306 YNTELRNRPARPPLD
-2321 KDGNPVSL
+2321 DKGNPMEL
-2329 DWETIYQK
+2329 DWNAIYK
-2337 LSPDYAQDKNTAPPV
+2337 MLSPEYDPDPNSTGPKGS
-2352 DEIVAPWLRQLIDG
+2352 DLVAAWLKALIDG
-2366 KDQVRYQDLT
+2366 KEQTPYQSLT
-2376 MAQFRDIN
+2376 MENFRDVH
-2384 EAIRVVYKMGRQDY
+2384 EAIQVMYKMGRQEY
-2398 ETVSIVDENGQTVDL
+2398 VGHTILDEDGKQVKMDD
-2413 ENAVAQL
+2413 AVKEL
-2420 VGNMPRDPSWDPQ
+2420 TESMPRDPSWDPQ

-2477 IDKGANRELEMREEA
+2477 IDKGANRELAMREEA

-2511 RNKKDYVLGG
+2511 RNKKDYALGG
-2521 WTKVTKEQLFV
+2521 WTKVTKEQLLV

-2606 GLGRVQPRPFTI
+2606 GLGRVQPRTFTI

-2744 QDDLSRALEIA
+2744 QTDINRWLEIL
-2755 RRNTSFAV
+2755 RRNSSFAI
-2763 MAFRTGPAVL
+2763 MAYRVGPAVL
-2773 NALNIFPM
+2773 NFLNIFPM
-2781 MKQIGVLGTKQA
+2781 MKQIGVINTPRA
-2793 LSRFGLGIFNM
+2793 LIRFGLGAFNA
-2804 GTATYHAN
+2804 GSATYHAN
-2812 RDFVMAHSPF
+2812 RDFVLAHSPF

-2833 LQQAM
+2833 IQQVM
-2838 RISVDAGEISRKVS
+2838 RIAVDANEPSRYI
-2852 QAKQFRDEVNR
+2852 AKAKSGRDEVAR
-2863 YGYKFIT
+2863 YGYKFIA
-2870 ETDLMFS
+2870 ETDLMCS
-2877 MAMWKYKYDEMM
+2877 MAMWKWQYDESM
-2889 RQQIAEGKTDEAVM
+2889 RRQLNEGKTDEAVM
-2903 RDNAVFAAD
+2903 RDNAIFEAD
-2912 KAVRDVL
+2912 KAIRDVL

-2932 KGGFISQLTPFYS
+2932 KNDFISQLTPFYS

-2959 QWRAGNRWEMMN
+2959 QWRMGNRWELMN

-2996 PEKILKRLGVGLV
+2996 PEKILKRLGVNLV
-3009 TSTTQGIPIVRD
+3009 KSTTQGIPVVRD
-3021 TLEMVG
+3021 AFEMVA
-3027 NHIFDLPNYSNNNV
+3027 NHIFDMPNYSNNNV
-3041 LGLSLVEEIGKAFS
+3041 LGLSLMDEIGSAIAAF
-3055 AATSENKDATD
+3055 TNDKKDATE
-3066 VGRSATRAVNR
+3066 VGRHATRAVNR
-3077 IAKLPD
+3077 LAKLPD

-3127 KKKQKEANKK
+3127 KKKQREANKK

>member
-1 METAEE
+1 MPDFKIQTGNIADALTDFDAPALTGPIQTPESVIMPTAEE
-7 RQARKQAVLDDLN
+7 QARFEAEAAQEQAENKRQISAIIASGVPVMRKKTPDLL
-20 SGSITTDNEAKG
+20 TTPTMTGNLNWQPPQEAPEWQKTIDSLYDKG
-32 QFGPTFIV
+32 
-40 NEEKYNSE
+40 
-48 KGEEWRQEND
+48 
-58 YGGTLFDRVTDQ
+58 
-70 AMDIYR
+70 MDIYR
-76 NMFGSDEGTLQEA
+76 NLFNNEAYVLQDA
-89 RKYAE
+89 QKYAPYI
-94 TMGISAQYLADNPS
+94 GVSAQYLMDHP
-108 ALEEARRI
+108 
-116 NNEAI
+116 
-121 QWSFLSGQPF
+121 
-131 NAKNID
+131 D
-137 EMYPEIKR
+137 EMDRAKLAYAQQDAAAFMPRGVYYSPQTLDKLYPELIKY
-145 MRQADP
+145 RQEDP
-151 VGASIAYQNH
+151 VGTAQALRNYQDVH
-161 EDIQTTRSIF
+161 ETRDIFESLADTIS
-171 DDIATGIDAGVAQ
+171 DAGEFFTDAFNSGSDMVKLYDAQMQAVKTGNIEVAR
-184 IKFSDLQFD
+184 
-193 QGVGN
+193 
-198 DNVTMTPEMQEL
+198 PEVDAI
-210 SKRLQTYQEQEPEW
+210 SKRLADYQKQEPD
-224 STPVNKVAYAVAQQ
+224 TALGKVVYAAIQQ
-238 LTQYGIQVA
+238 LTVYGTQGMRALQYVPKSMAMAMTVA
-247 RNWDL
+247 APAAAAAGSATL
-252 VAKGAI
+252 GSGAAAI
-258 LGASVAIA
+258 L
-266 PSVAAAPF
+266 AAA
-274 TAGAAVPIGVG
+274 GATGATWGLRVG
-285 AGALAG
+285 LMEEF
-291 AGRGMMTA
+291 RR
-299 IFKES
+299 
-304 AKQSMAERYWDVRS
+304 QSMAQRYWEMAQQRDEKGRPMYS
-318 RKNEFGKQEFSRG
+318 RRNML
-331 HALVD
+331 AD
-336 STIVGGVSG
+336 SMTVGAMNSA
-345 GIEVGLL
+345 IELGLL
-352 EFGFGPV
+352 EFGYAPI
-359 TKVFGKEA
+359 KAVFGK
-367 GKSLLKNAA
+367 NAAQTILRNGA

-386 KELARMALQSG
+386 KAIAQMALRAG
-397 AIQYGR
+397 AVQYAR
-403 GFGSQLA
+403 TVGSELA
-410 EEGAQQLVSDVAD
+410 EEGAQSVVGDMAT
-423 NIEYGIN
+423 NIEYAIH
-430 KRGKWNTSYDV
+430 GKGPMRTTGDV
-441 FGNVMQAML
+441 LNNALDAMV
-450 EAAPAAI
+450 EAVPAAI
-457 GLGAMGAGPHT
+457 GLGGMGAGVRT
-468 IGKYNAMSHIANMR
+468 VGQYNAMSHISGLR
-482 VEAWR
+482 LEAWR
-487 EEYQRNIE
+487 EEYRRNIE
-495 TQTLMRLV
+495 AQTLAKLV

-548 AEALNDLVAKNII
+548 AEALNDLVAKDII
-561 TEDALHQAITMG
+561 TEDELHQAITMG

-602 KGGVHLRALKERNKR
+602 KGGVHLRALKERSKR

-669 SYRDALKEAREAYET
+669 SYRDALKEAREAYEK

-758 APERLAEWDDTVQA
+758 APEKLAEWDDTVQA

-778 TLRDMATTFDTLA
+778 TLRDMATTFETLA

-815 FQAGNRNVAQAAKE
+815 FLAGNPNVSQAAKE
-829 NAYIYARM
+829 NAFIYARM

-849 KADYTALDFAKA
+849 KESYTALDFAKA

-874 KSYGQPITERVDLDK
+874 KSYGQPI
-889 KIPVLTV
+889 
-896 REKYAGMD
+896 
-904 WRDLRRKLPG
+904 
-914 TVEADVVSKKNEK
+914 
-927 GEYIPYVH
+927 
-935 EQTGHKV
+935 
-942 VVTKGSLSHFK
+942 
-953 SSETSNKTQSKD
+953 
-965 RQTTLHYEMIE
+965 
-976 AVPEIIAKGIWIETH
+976 
-991 TDAHGKAVAVHRIV
+991 
-1005 APVRVGDNVYAVKVT
+1005 
-1020 VKKDKVQYQVEGGEY
+1020 
-1035 TLIRAYDVSTQKEP
+1035 
-1049 VAGSNSANSASKE
+1049 
-1062 PGFLQPIPTT
+1062 
-1072 DSTISIREF
+1072 
-1081 LQSVNDNLG
+1081 NDNLG

-1095 ADGTPNYGI
+1095 ADG
-1104 YFGDNKTGG
+1104 
-1113 VLYIEPQA
+1113 IEPQA

-1137 LVDAQRRFDAGEDAD
+1137 LADAQRRFDAGEDAD

-1176 NAIDFGDRS
+1176 NAIDFGGHS

-1199 AAYPELRDISVSF
+1199 AAYPELRDMPVSF

-1377 ETNANTW
+1377 EANANTW
-1384 QYPDPVIVFNGRV
+1384 QYPDPVIVFNGSV

-1426 HGWGLYFAGNKEVS
+1426 HGWGLYFAKDKRIS
-1440 EIYKEYFGWKGDH
+1440 EAYKEYFGDKGDVVH
-1453 VQLNGLEYVKNR
+1453 FNGMEYRIN
-1465 DDEWL
+1465 DEGDWEGGGQVYEYGDAVGYAL
-1470 DNTGEIIDDDT
+1470 
-1481 PLGFAI
+1481 
-1487 DALREA
+1487 DALA
-1493 GTIEHAIES
+1493 DNGTPAQAIAD
-1502 LNESIKN
+1502 LRDKLQKGRI
-1509 MEKRKKR
+1509 RGI
-1516 MKTEKSK
+1516 
-1523 QYADDHIHTASQ
+1523 YADRAQ
-1535 AITILQNGN
+1535 EAIAMLET
-1544 GSGTKGGRLYEVE
+1544 GSGDGQRGGRLYEVE
-1557 VPEQEVLLDE
+1557 IPEDAALLDE
-1567 QKTYEE
+1567 QKQLNE
-1573 QSSYVKERL
+1573 QPESVRSSVQSVFENNGLDMHRL
-1582 DKVIKELNDEQV
+1582 DDMTGRDIQQVLQSVYGDDRGVAMALKEAGL
-1594 ERDRHDAIQAIEQL
+1594 
-1608 RYRSVNNITKMVN
+1608 K
-1621 VYKSALRRLGYTEE
+1621 GY
-1635 TAQKVAESDAERD
+1635 
-1648 KAIQEANTRYD
+1648 
-1659 ELKAHPERLLQGR
+1659 
-1672 KGREIYRYLSEAR
+1672 
-1685 SIRGDKNAS
+1685 
-1694 LLLNENGIKGITYE
+1694 TYE
-1708 GKSDGRCYV
+1708 GRNDGRCYV
-1717 VFDEAAI
+1717 VFDDAAI

-1742 GMLHLFDTA
+1742 GILHLFDTA

-1769 LIAARGDAPAQVMED
+1769 LMAARGDAPSQIMED
-1784 LQTIRQWGAYA
+1784 LQTIRQWGTYV

-1801 YKGTEREAEFRQYA
+1801 YTGTEREAEFRQYA
-1815 ADIEAARQSGD
+1815 ADIETARQSGD
-1826 AVAIQAAEERWMQE
+1826 TVAIQAAEERWMQE

-1876 DLKNLGKEPQADVK
+1876 DLKNLGKEPPADVK
-1890 RVMDRMVATD
+1890 RVMERMVATD
-1900 EEIEAWAKIKEL
+1900 EEIEAWAKMKEL

-1918 GFSGDLSGNEGRMIA
+1918 GFSGDLSGDEGRMIA

-1948 SQYMK
+1948 FQYMK

-1972 KVQEELCSENELYEY
+1972 KVQEELCSENALYEY

-2033 DVSEAYVPLS
+2033 DVSEAYVPLT

-2089 VETVSGTDAEIA
+2089 VENVSGTDAEIA
-2101 SQLRKLLGIETK
+2101 AQLRKLLGVEIK
-2113 KDKEKAVRGEL
+2113 KDKEKAARGEL
-2124 RNMILSK
+2124 RNIILSK

-2152 QEANEKTIRSL
+2152 KEANEKTIRSL

-2205 TWRHFEVKANTANH
+2205 TWRHFEIKANTANH

-2321 KDGNPVSL
+2321 EAGNPMSL

-2352 DEIVAPWLRQLIDG
+2352 DEIVAPWLRQLIDS

-2420 VGNMPRDPSWDPQ
+2420 LGNMPRDPHWDPQ

-2477 IDKGANRELEMREEA
+2477 IDKGANRELAMREDA

-2521 WTKVTKEQLFV
+2521 WTKVTKEQLLV

-2547 DELNRN
+2547 DELNRT
-2553 VTNIDQEYSEVD
+2553 VTNIDQQYSEID

-2657 TMALGMG
+2657 TMPLGMG

-2685 PSAVNEA
+2685 ASAVNEA

-2744 QDDLSRALEIA
+2744 QTDINRWLEIL
-2755 RRNTSFAV
+2755 RRNSSFAI
-2763 MAFRTGPAVL
+2763 MAYRVGPAVL
-2773 NALNIFPM
+2773 NFLNIFPM
-2781 MKQIGVLGTKQA
+2781 MKQIGVINTPRA
-2793 LSRFGLGIFNM
+2793 LVRFGLGAFNA
-2804 GTATYHAN
+2804 GSATYHAN
-2812 RDFVMAHSPF
+2812 RDFVLAHSPF

-2833 LQQAM
+2833 IQQVM
-2838 RISVDAGEISRKVS
+2838 RITVDANEPSRYI
-2852 QAKQFRDEVNR
+2852 AKAKSGRDEVAQ
-2863 YGYKFIT
+2863 YGYKFIA
-2870 ETDLMFS
+2870 ETDLMCS
-2877 MAMWKYKYDEMM
+2877 MAMWKWQYDESM
-2889 RQQIAEGKTDEAVM
+2889 RRQLNEGKTDEAVM
-2903 RDNAVFAAD
+2903 RDNAIFEAD
-2912 KAVRDVL
+2912 KAIRNVL

-2932 KGGFISQLTPFYS
+2932 KNDFISQLTPFYS

-2959 QWRAGNRWEMMN
+2959 QWRIGNRWELMN

-2996 PEKILKRLGVGLV
+2996 PEKILKRLGVNLV
-3009 TSTTQGIPIVRD
+3009 KSTTQGIPVVRD
-3021 TLEMVG
+3021 ALELVA
-3027 NHIFDLPNYSNNNV
+3027 NHIFDMPNYSNNNV
-3041 LGLSLVEEIGKAFS
+3041 LGLSLVDEIDKALS
-3055 AATSENKDATD
+3055 AAGSDKKDATD
-3066 VGRSATRAVNR
+3066 VGRSVGRIGNR
-3077 IAKLPD
+3077 IFKLPD
-3083 TLTDGFWALMRF
+3083 MLSDGFWALMRF

-3127 KKKQKEANKK
+3127 KKKQREANKK

>member
-161 EDIQTTRSIF
+161 EDIQNTRSIF

-184 IKFSDLQFD
+184 MKFSDLQFD
-193 QGVGN
+193 QGVGK
-198 DNVTMTPEMQEL
+198 DDVTMTPEMQEL
-210 SKRLQTYQEQEPEW
+210 SKRLQSYQEHEPEW
-224 STPVNKVAYAVAQQ
+224 STPANKVAYAVAQQ

-304 AKQSMAERYWDVRS
+304 AKQSMADRYWDVRS
-318 RKNEFGKQEFSRG
+318 RKDEFGKQEFSRA

-336 STIVGGVSG
+336 SAIVGGVNG

-352 EFGFGPV
+352 ELGFGPV

-386 KELARMALQSG
+386 KELARMALRSG

-548 AEALNDLVAKNII
+548 AEALNDLVAKDII
-561 TEDALHQAITMG
+561 TEDELHQAITMG
-573 TPVEVDTATYTQM
+573 TPVEVDTAMYTQM

-602 KGGVHLRALKERNKR
+602 KGGVHLRALKERSKR
-617 MEAIRKEFE
+617 MESMRKELE
-626 DLASAKSDAL
+626 DLAANKSDAL
-636 SAEIMADHFADAD
+636 SAEIMADHFSDAD
-649 DVTQAAAQDVV
+649 DMTQAAAQDVV

-690 YWTYKGDGVK
+690 YWNYKGDGVK
-700 VITSDANGYNNTQT
+700 IITSDANGYNNTQT

-758 APERLAEWDDTVQA
+758 APEKLAEWDDTVQA

-778 TLRDMATTFDTLA
+778 TLRDMATTFETLA
-791 RSDYGLRKTFSKE
+791 RSDYSLRKTFSKE

-829 NAYIYARM
+829 NAFIYARM
-837 AERMAQLQRDAG
+837 AERMAQIQRDAG
-849 KADYTALDFAKA
+849 KEDYTAQDFAKA

-867 GKAVQKG
+867 GKAVQ
-874 KSYGQPITERVDLDK
+874 
-889 KIPVLTV
+889 
-896 REKYAGMD
+896 M
-904 WRDLRRKLPG
+904 
-914 TVEADVVSKKNEK
+914 
-927 GEYIPYVH
+927 
-935 EQTGHKV
+935 
-942 VVTKGSLSHFK
+942 
-953 SSETSNKTQSKD
+953 
-965 RQTTLHYEMIE
+965 
-976 AVPEIIAKGIWIETH
+976 
-991 TDAHGKAVAVHRIV
+991 GKA
-1005 APVRVGDNVYAVKVT
+1005 NVK
-1020 VKKDKVQYQVEGGEY
+1020 
-1035 TLIRAYDVSTQKEP
+1035 
-1049 VAGSNSANSASKE
+1049 
-1062 PGFLQPIPTT
+1062 
-1072 DSTISIREF
+1072 
-1081 LQSVNDNLG
+1081 
-1090 KPYVN
+1090 
-1095 ADGTPNYGI
+1095 
-1104 YFGDNKTGG
+1104 
-1113 VLYIEPQA
+1113 PQA
-1121 FTQMAG
+1121 FAQMAG
-1127 PRSQTAALDT
+1127 TQSQTAAMDKLA
-1137 LVDAQRRFDAGEDAD
+1137 DAQRRFETGEDAG
-1152 AIYQDTGWV
+1152 AIYKDTGWQ
-1161 RGQDGRWRYEIPDDI
+1161 RGQDGRWRYEIPDNLNNIHITEEVNKLED
-1176 NAIDFGDRS
+1176 
-1185 ASTLGQ
+1185 
-1191 VYDNPRLY
+1191 VYNNPKLFE
-1199 AAYPELRDISVSF
+1199 AYPQLKALWVIKRKLPENAKGYYSRKDNSIYL
-1212 ADTSYGGGYNPQ
+1212 ADDKSEKET
-1224 AITLNA
+1224 
-1230 AYTDQQAKEALIHE
+1230 AKALIHE
-1244 VQHAIQDIEGFAV
+1244 LQHVIQYIEGFAI
-1257 GGAPDTVQQQIAY
+1257 GGSPDSVRGQIVR
-1270 EMGKMSRELW
+1270 ELGKMADEMW
-1280 DVSPD
+1280 NISPD
-1285 GPAYVDAY
+1285 GPYYVDAY
-1293 TSEFNAMLAGDMTA
+1293 TNEFNAMLAGDMEA
-1307 YAEAHKTRMELEKNL
+1307 MAQAHKARVEYEKKL
-1322 PKEARQKIHTL
+1322 SPESQKKIRTI
-1333 NGLIKRLEKEWQKLD
+1333 NGLMKRLEKELQAID
-1348 EGQSP
+1348 EGQSTFA
-1353 VESYRRLHGEQE
+1353 SYSKLHGEQE
-1365 ARKTAERAVQPG
+1365 ARNTAE
-1377 ETNANTW
+1377 NAERDAATTW
-1384 QYPDPVIVFNGRV
+1384 YYENQYPKWLEVDKAVMDMLNELSPADRKKTTALLESIKKEHGQWTDALMEKIDDVYTVLGEDRANLIVEWGEQYRDYVANQQTKELKTYADPIIIFDGNV

-1410 EAFDLGAMG
+1410 DSFDLGAMG

-1426 HGWGLYFAGNKEVS
+1426 HGWGLYFAKDKRIS
-1440 EIYKEYFGWKGDH
+1440 EAYKEYFGDKGDVVH
-1453 VQLNGLEYVKNR
+1453 FNGTEYRVN
-1465 DDEWL
+1465 DEGDWEGGGKVYEYGDAVGYVL
-1470 DNTGEIIDDDT
+1470 
-1481 PLGFAI
+1481 
-1487 DALREA
+1487 DALA
-1493 GTIEHAIES
+1493 DNGTPAQAIAD
-1502 LNESIKN
+1502 LQDKLQ
-1509 MEKRKKR
+1509 KKR
-1516 MKTEKSK
+1516 IRGI
-1523 QYADDHIHTASQ
+1523 YADRAQ
-1535 AITILQNGN
+1535 EAIAMLET
-1544 GSGTKGGRLYEVE
+1544 GSGDGQRGGRLYEVE
-1557 VPEQEVLLDE
+1557 IPEDAALLDE
-1567 QKTYEE
+1567 QK
-1573 QSSYVKERL
+1573 
-1582 DKVIKELNDEQV
+1582 
-1594 ERDRHDAIQAIEQL
+1594 QL
-1608 RYRSVNNITKMVN
+1608 SAQPESVQRSVRTVF
-1621 VYKSALRRLGYTEE
+1621 E
-1635 TAQKVAESDAERD
+1635 
-1648 KAIQEANTRYD
+1648 
-1659 ELKAHPERLLQGR
+1659 
-1672 KGREIYRYLSEAR
+1672 
-1685 SIRGDKNAS
+1685 
-1694 LLLNENGIKGITYE
+1694 ENGLDTRRIDDMAGKDIQRELQSVYGDDRGVAMALKEAGLKGYTYE
-1708 GKSDGRCYV
+1708 GRNDGRCYV
-1717 VFDEAAI
+1717 VFDDAAI

-1742 GMLHLFDTA
+1742 GILHLFDAA

-1769 LIAARGDAPAQVMED
+1769 LMAARGDAPAQVMED

-1815 ADIEAARQSGD
+1815 ADIEAARQSGA

-1876 DLKNLGKEPQADVK
+1876 DLKNLGKEPPADVK

-1900 EEIEAWAKIKEL
+1900 EEIEAWAKMKEI

-1953 DIEAEDAES
+1953 DIEAEDTES

-1972 KVQEELCSENELYEY
+1972 KVQEELCSENDLYEY

-2015 ALRNIGGTL
+2015 ALRDIGGTM

-2033 DVSEAYVPLS
+2033 DVRDAYVPLT

-2089 VETVSGTDAEIA
+2089 VENVSGTDAEIA
-2101 SQLRKLLGIETK
+2101 SQLRKILGVETK

-2124 RNMILSK
+2124 RATILSK

-2152 QEANEKTIRSL
+2152 QEANEQTIRSL

-2352 DEIVAPWLRQLIDG
+2352 DEIVAPWLRQFIDG
-2366 KDQVRYQDLT
+2366 KDQVWYQDLT

-2398 ETVSIVDENGQTVDL
+2398 ETVSIVDENGQTVDM

-2420 VGNMPRDPSWDPQ
+2420 AGNMPRDPNWDPQ

-2441 RDRAQERAAG
+2441 RDRAQERAAD
-2451 AVLDLT
+2451 AILDLT
-2457 RSEVILQNM
+2457 RPEVILQNM

-2477 IDKGANRELEMREEA
+2477 IDKGANRELGMREEA

-2511 RNKKDYVLGG
+2511 RNKKDYTLGG
-2521 WTKVTKEQLFV
+2521 WTKVTKEQLLV

-2547 DELNRN
+2547 DELNRT

-2632 DSALSNRTNELELDD
+2632 DSALSSRTNELELDD

-2664 STKKRVAVV
+2664 STKRRTAVV
-2673 KNQTILKSLDVW
+2673 KNQKILKSLDVW

-2724 QTYSTLK
+2724 QTYNTLK

-2744 QDDLSRALEIA
+2744 QDTLSRALEIA

-2773 NALNIFPM
+2773 NVLNIFPM

-2804 GTATYHAN
+2804 GTAAYHAN

-2833 LQQAM
+2833 LQQTM
-2838 RISVDAGEISRKVS
+2838 RIGVDAGEISWKVS
-2852 QAKQFRDEVNR
+2852 RAKQFRDEVNR

-2877 MAMWKYKYDEMM
+2877 MAMWKYKYDETM

-3021 TLEMVG
+3021 ALEMVA

-3066 VGRSATRAVNR
+3066 VGRSTTRAVNR

-3127 KKKQKEANKK
+3127 KKKQREANKK

>member
-1 METAEE
+1 MPDFKIQTGNIADVLTDFDAPALTGPIQTPESVIMPTAEE
-7 RQARKQAVLDDLN
+7 QAQFEAEAAQEQAENQQRIHEIISSGVPVMRKKTPDLL
-20 SGSITTDNEAKG
+20 TTPTMTGNLNWQPPQEAPEWQNAIDSLYDKG
-32 QFGPTFIV
+32 
-40 NEEKYNSE
+40 
-48 KGEEWRQEND
+48 
-58 YGGTLFDRVTDQ
+58 
-70 AMDIYR
+70 MDIYR
-76 NMFGSDEGTLQEA
+76 NLFNNEAHVLQDA
-89 RKYAE
+89 QKYAPYI
-94 TMGISAQYLADNPS
+94 GVSAQYLMDHP
-108 ALEEARRI
+108 
-116 NNEAI
+116 
-121 QWSFLSGQPF
+121 
-131 NAKNID
+131 D
-137 EMYPEIKR
+137 EMDRAKLAYARQDAAAFMPRGVYYSPQTLDALYPELVKY
-145 MRQADP
+145 RQEDP
-151 VGASIAYQNH
+151 VGTAQALRNYQDVH
-161 EDIQTTRSIF
+161 TTRDIF
-171 DDIATGIDAGVAQ
+171 ESLADTISDAGEFFTDAFNSGSDMVKLYDAQ
-184 IKFSDLQFD
+184 MQAVKT
-193 QGVGN
+193 GN
-198 DNVTMTPEMQEL
+198 VEAARPEVDAI
-210 SKRLQTYQEQEPEW
+210 SKRLADYQKQEPD
-224 STPVNKVAYAVAQQ
+224 TALGKVVYAAIQQ
-238 LTQYGIQVA
+238 LTVYGTQGMRALQYVPKSMAVA
-247 RNWDL
+247 MT
-252 VAKGAI
+252 VAAPAAAAAGSATLGSGAAAI
-258 LGASVAIA
+258 L
-266 PSVAAAPF
+266 AAA
-274 TAGAAVPIGVG
+274 GATGATWGLRVG
-285 AGALAG
+285 LMEEF
-291 AGRGMMTA
+291 RR
-299 IFKES
+299 
-304 AKQSMAERYWDVRS
+304 QSMAQRYWEMAQQRDEKGRPMYS
-318 RKNEFGKQEFSRG
+318 RRNML
-331 HALVD
+331 AD
-336 STIVGGVSG
+336 SMAVGAMNSA
-345 GIEVGLL
+345 IELGLL
-352 EFGFGPV
+352 EFGYAPI
-359 TKVFGKEA
+359 KAVFGK
-367 GKSLLKNAA
+367 NAAQTILRNGA

-386 KELARMALQSG
+386 KAIAQMALRAG
-397 AIQYGR
+397 AVQYAR
-403 GFGSQLA
+403 TVGSELA
-410 EEGAQQLVSDVAD
+410 EEGAQSVVGDMAT
-423 NIEYGIN
+423 NIEYAIH
-430 KRGKWNTSYDV
+430 GKGPMRTTGDV
-441 FGNVMQAML
+441 LNNALDAMV
-450 EAAPAAI
+450 EAVPAAI
-457 GLGAMGAGPHT
+457 GLGGLGAGVRT
-468 IGKYNAMSHIANMR
+468 VGQYNAMSHISGLR
-482 VEAWR
+482 LEAWR
-487 EEYQRNIE
+487 EEYRRNIE
-495 TQTLMRLV
+495 AQTLAKLV

-531 METTYVDAQEAL
+531 MKTTYVDAQEAL

-602 KGGVHLRALKERNKR
+602 KGGVHLRALKERSKR

-758 APERLAEWDDTVQA
+758 APEKLAEWDDTVQA

-778 TLRDMATTFDTLA
+778 TLRDMATTFETLA

-829 NAYIYARM
+829 NAFIYARM
-837 AERMAQLQRDAG
+837 AERMAQIQRDAG
-849 KADYTALDFAKA
+849 KEDYTAQDFAKA

-874 KSYGQPITERVDLDK
+874 KSYGQPI
-889 KIPVLTV
+889 
-896 REKYAGMD
+896 
-904 WRDLRRKLPG
+904 
-914 TVEADVVSKKNEK
+914 
-927 GEYIPYVH
+927 
-935 EQTGHKV
+935 
-942 VVTKGSLSHFK
+942 
-953 SSETSNKTQSKD
+953 
-965 RQTTLHYEMIE
+965 
-976 AVPEIIAKGIWIETH
+976 
-991 TDAHGKAVAVHRIV
+991 
-1005 APVRVGDNVYAVKVT
+1005 
-1020 VKKDKVQYQVEGGEY
+1020 
-1035 TLIRAYDVSTQKEP
+1035 
-1049 VAGSNSANSASKE
+1049 
-1062 PGFLQPIPTT
+1062 
-1072 DSTISIREF
+1072 
-1081 LQSVNDNLG
+1081 NDNLG

-1095 ADGTPNYGI
+1095 ADG
-1104 YFGDNKTGG
+1104 
-1113 VLYIEPQA
+1113 IEPQA

-1127 PRSQTAALDT
+1127 TRSQTAALDT
-1137 LVDAQRRFDAGEDAD
+1137 LADAQRRFDAGEDAD

-1176 NAIDFGDRS
+1176 NAIDFGGRS

-1199 AAYPELRDISVSF
+1199 AAYPELRDMPVSF
-1212 ADTSYGGGYNPQ
+1212 ADTTYGGGYNPQ

-1307 YAEAHKTRMELEKNL
+1307 YAEAHSTRVELEKKL

-1384 QYPDPVIVFNGRV
+1384 QYPDPVIVFNGSV
-1397 FTQRA
+1397 FAQRA

-1410 EAFDLGAMG
+1410 AAFDLGAMG

-1426 HGWGLYFAGNKEVS
+1426 HGWGLYFAKDKRIS
-1440 EIYKEYFGWKGDH
+1440 EAYKEYFGDKGDVVH
-1453 VQLNGLEYVKNR
+1453 FNGTEYRIN
-1465 DDEWL
+1465 DEGDWEGGGQVYEYGDAVGYAL
-1470 DNTGEIIDDDT
+1470 
-1481 PLGFAI
+1481 
-1487 DALREA
+1487 DALA
-1493 GTIEHAIES
+1493 DNGTPA
-1502 LNESIKN
+1502 
-1509 MEKRKKR
+1509 
-1516 MKTEKSK
+1516 
-1523 QYADDHIHTASQ
+1523 Q
-1535 AITILQNGN
+1535 AIADLQDKLQNGRIRGIYADRAQEAIAMLET
-1544 GSGTKGGRLYEVE
+1544 GSGDGQRGRLYEVE
-1557 VPEQEVLLDE
+1557 IPEDAALLDE
-1567 QKTYEE
+1567 QK
-1573 QSSYVKERL
+1573 
-1582 DKVIKELNDEQV
+1582 
-1594 ERDRHDAIQAIEQL
+1594 QL
-1608 RYRSVNNITKMVN
+1608 SAQPESVQRSVRTVF
-1621 VYKSALRRLGYTEE
+1621 E
-1635 TAQKVAESDAERD
+1635 
-1648 KAIQEANTRYD
+1648 
-1659 ELKAHPERLLQGR
+1659 
-1672 KGREIYRYLSEAR
+1672 
-1685 SIRGDKNAS
+1685 
-1694 LLLNENGIKGITYE
+1694 ENGLDTRRIDDMAGKDIQRELQSVYGDDRGVAMALKEAGLKGYTYE
-1708 GKSDGRCYV
+1708 GRNDGRCYV
-1717 VFDEAAI
+1717 VFDDAAI

-1742 GMLHLFDTA
+1742 GILHLFDAA
-1751 DQSSFIHEA
+1751 DQSSLIHEA

-1769 LIAARGDAPAQVMED
+1769 LMAARGDAPAQVMED

-1801 YKGTEREAEFRQYA
+1801 YTGTEREAEFRQYA
-1815 ADIEAARQSGD
+1815 ADIEAARQSGA

-1876 DLKNLGKEPQADVK
+1876 ELKNLGKEPPADVK

-1900 EEIEAWAKIKEL
+1900 EEIEAWAKMKEL
-1912 NAWDRK
+1912 SAWDRK
-1918 GFSGDLSGNEGRMIA
+1918 GFSGDLSGDEGRMIA

-2033 DVSEAYVPLS
+2033 DVSEAYVPLT
-2043 PEEIRRDADERLAS
+2043 PEEIRRDADESLAS

-2089 VETVSGTDAEIA
+2089 VENVSGTDAEIA
-2101 SQLRKLLGIETK
+2101 AQLRKLLGVETK

-2124 RNMILSK
+2124 RNIILSK

-2152 QEANEKTIRSL
+2152 KEANEKTIRSL

-2191 AREQLDEQPVSDAT
+2191 AREQLDEQPVSNAT
-2205 TWRHFEVKANTANH
+2205 TWRHFEIKANTANH

-2276 GMMGIINRVERADK
+2276 GMMGIINRVEQADK

-2321 KDGNPVSL
+2321 EAGNPVSL

-2398 ETVSIVDENGQTVDL
+2398 ETVSIVDENGQTVNL

-2420 VGNMPRDPSWDPQ
+2420 VGNMPRNPNWDPQ

-2477 IDKGANRELEMREEA
+2477 IDKGANRELAMREDA

-2521 WTKVTKEQLFV
+2521 WTKVTKEQLLV

-2553 VTNIDQEYSEVD
+2553 VTNIDQQYSEVD

-2578 LDYVEAV
+2578 LDYIEAV

-2709 SNADVERAIQENYGM
+2709 SNAEIERAIQENYGM

-2744 QDDLSRALEIA
+2744 QTDINRWLEIL
-2755 RRNTSFAV
+2755 RRNSSFAI
-2763 MAFRTGPAVL
+2763 MAYRIGPGVL
-2773 NALNIFPM
+2773 NFLNIFPM
-2781 MKQIGVLGTKQA
+2781 MKQIGVINTPRA
-2793 LSRFGLGIFNM
+2793 LWRFGIGAFNA
-2804 GTATYHAN
+2804 GSATYHAN
-2812 RDFVMAHSPF
+2812 RDFVLAHSPF

-2833 LQQAM
+2833 IQQVM
-2838 RISVDAGEISRKVS
+2838 RIAVEANEPFRYI
-2852 QAKQFRDEVNR
+2852 AKSKSGRDEVAR
-2863 YGYKFIT
+2863 YGYKFIA
-2870 ETDLMFS
+2870 ETDLMCS
-2877 MAMWKYKYDEMM
+2877 MAMWKWQYDESM
-2889 RQQIAEGKTDEAVM
+2889 RRQLNEGKTDEAVI
-2903 RDNAVFAAD
+2903 RDNAIFEAD
-2912 KAVRDVL
+2912 KAIRDVL

-2932 KGGFISQLTPFYS
+2932 KNDFISQLTPFYS

-2959 QWRAGNRWEMMN
+2959 QWRMGNRWELMN

-2984 TLYRSAV
+2984 TLYRSAI

-2996 PEKILKRLGVGLV
+2996 PEKILKRLGVNLV
-3009 TSTTQGIPIVRD
+3009 KSTTQGIPVVRD
-3021 TLEMVG
+3021 AFEMVA
-3027 NHIFDLPNYSNNNV
+3027 NHIFDMPNYSNNNV
-3041 LGLSLVEEIGKAFS
+3041 LGLSLMDEIGSAIAAF
-3055 AATSENKDATD
+3055 TNDKKDATE
-3066 VGRSATRAVNR
+3066 VGRHATRAVNR
-3077 IAKLPD
+3077 LAKLPD

-3127 KKKQKEANKK
+3127 KKKQREANKK

>member
-1 METAEE
+1 MAETWEE
-7 RQARKQAVLDDLN
+7 TKKRIIDDLR
-20 SGSITTDNEAKG
+20 SGTITTDLEAKG
-32 QFGPTFIV
+32 QFGQPFDLSV
-40 NEEKYNSE
+40 EHSNEAGEK
-48 KGEEWRQEND
+48 WRQEND

-161 EDIQTTRSIF
+161 EDIQNTRSIF

-184 IKFSDLQFD
+184 MKFSDLQFD
-193 QGVGN
+193 QGVGK
-198 DNVTMTPEMQEL
+198 DDVTMTPEMQEL

-336 STIVGGVSG
+336 STIVGGISG

-352 EFGFGPV
+352 ELGFGPV

-457 GLGAMGAGPHT
+457 GLGAIGAGPHT

-778 TLRDMATTFDTLA
+778 TLRDMATTFETLA

-829 NAYIYARM
+829 NAFIYARM

-914 TVEADVVSKKNEK
+914 TVEEDVVSKKNEK

-935 EQTGHKV
+935 EQTGYKV

-953 SSETSNKTQSKD
+953 SSETSNKAQSKD
-965 RQTTLHYEMIE
+965 RQTTLHYEMIK
-976 AVPEIIAKGIWIETH
+976 AVPKIIAKGIWIETH
-991 TDAHGKAVAVHRIV
+991 TDAHGKALAVHRIV
-1005 APVRVGDNVYAVKVT
+1005 APVRVENNVYAVKVT
-1020 VKKDKVQYQVEGGEY
+1020 VKKLAQGFAVEGGEY
-1035 TLIRAYDVSTQKEP
+1035 TKLKAYDVSTQKEP

-1062 PGFLQPIPTT
+1062 PGPLQPIPTT

-1137 LVDAQRRFDAGEDAD
+1137 LADAQRRFDAGEDAD

-1161 RGQDGRWRYEIPDDI
+1161 RGQDGRWRYEITDDI
-1176 NAIDFGDRS
+1176 DAIDFGGRS

-1199 AAYPELRDISVSF
+1199 AAYPELRNMPVYF
-1212 ADTSYGGGYNPQ
+1212 AETSYGGGYNPQ

-1307 YAEAHKTRMELEKNL
+1307 YAQAHKTRMELEKKL

-1333 NGLIKRLEKEWQKLD
+1333 NGMIKRLEKEWQKLD

-1410 EAFDLGAMG
+1410 DSFDLGAMG

-1426 HGWGLYFAGNKEVS
+1426 HGWGLYFAKDKRIS
-1440 EIYKEYFGWKGDH
+1440 EAYKEYFGDKDDVVHFNGTEYRINDEGDWEGGGQ
-1453 VQLNGLEYVKNR
+1453 VYEYGDAVGYA
-1465 DDEWL
+1465 L
-1470 DNTGEIIDDDT
+1470 
-1481 PLGFAI
+1481 
-1487 DALREA
+1487 DALA
-1493 GTIEHAIES
+1493 DNGTPAQAIAD
-1502 LNESIKN
+1502 LRDKLQKGRI
-1509 MEKRKKR
+1509 RGI
-1516 MKTEKSK
+1516 
-1523 QYADDHIHTASQ
+1523 YADRAQ
-1535 AITILQNGN
+1535 EAITMLET
-1544 GSGTKGGRLYEVE
+1544 GSGDGRRGGRLYEVE
-1557 VPEQEVLLDE
+1557 IPEDAALLDE
-1567 QKTYEE
+1567 QKQLSE
-1573 QSSYVKERL
+1573 QPESV
-1582 DKVIKELNDEQV
+1582 Q
-1594 ERDRHDAIQAIEQL
+1594 
-1608 RYRSVNNITKMVN
+1608 RSVQAVFEDNGLDTRRIDDMTGKDIQQALQS
-1621 VYKSALRRLGYTEE
+1621 VYGDDRGVAMALKEAGLKGY
-1635 TAQKVAESDAERD
+1635 
-1648 KAIQEANTRYD
+1648 
-1659 ELKAHPERLLQGR
+1659 
-1672 KGREIYRYLSEAR
+1672 
-1685 SIRGDKNAS
+1685 
-1694 LLLNENGIKGITYE
+1694 TYE
-1708 GKSDGRCYV
+1708 GRNDGRCYV
-1717 VFDEAAI
+1717 VFDDAAI

-1742 GMLHLFDTA
+1742 GILHLFDMA

-1769 LIAARGDAPAQVMED
+1769 LMAARGDAPAQVMED

-1801 YKGTEREAEFRQYA
+1801 YKGTEREVEFRQYA

-1876 DLKNLGKEPQADVK
+1876 DLKNLGKEPPADVK

-1900 EEIEAWAKIKEL
+1900 EEIEAWAKMKEL

-2089 VETVSGTDAEIA
+2089 VEIVSGTDAEIA
-2101 SQLRKLLGIETK
+2101 AQLRKILGVETK

-2124 RNMILSK
+2124 RNIILSK

-2152 QEANEKTIRSL
+2152 QEANEQTIRSL

-2329 DWETIYQK
+2329 DWETIYK
-2337 LSPDYAQDKNTAPPV
+2337 SLSPDYAQDKNTAPPV
-2352 DEIVAPWLRQLIDG
+2352 DEIVAPWMRQLIDG

-2398 ETVSIVDENGQTVDL
+2398 ETVSIVDTNGQTVDL
-2413 ENAVAQL
+2413 ENAVTQL
-2420 VGNMPRDPSWDPQ
+2420 VGNMPRNPNWDPQ

-2477 IDKGANRELEMREEA
+2477 IDKGANRELAMREEA

-2521 WTKVTKEQLFV
+2521 WTKVTKEQLLV

-2547 DELNRN
+2547 DEMNRN

-2578 LDYVEAV
+2578 LGYVEAV

-2606 GLGRVQPRPFTI
+2606 SLGRVQPRPFTI

-2724 QTYSTLK
+2724 QTYNILK

-2838 RISVDAGEISRKVS
+2838 HISVDAGEISRKVS

-2877 MAMWKYKYDEMM
+2877 MAMWKYKYDETM
-2889 RQQIAEGKTDEAVM
+2889 RQQIDEGKTDKAVM

-2959 QWRAGNRWEMMN
+2959 QWRAGNRWEIMN

-3021 TLEMVG
+3021 ALEVVA
-3027 NHIFDLPNYSNNNV
+3027 NHVFDMPNYSNNNV

-3055 AATSENKDATD
+3055 AAASENKDATD

-3127 KKKQKEANKK
+3127 KKKQREATKK

>member
-1 METAEE
+1 MPDFKIQTGNIADALTDFDAPALTGPIQIPESVIMPTAEE
-7 RQARKQAVLDDLN
+7 QAQFEAEAAQEQAENQQRIHEIISSGVPVMRKKTPDLL
-20 SGSITTDNEAKG
+20 TTPTMTGNLNWQSPQEAPEWQKAIDSLYDKG
-32 QFGPTFIV
+32 
-40 NEEKYNSE
+40 
-48 KGEEWRQEND
+48 
-58 YGGTLFDRVTDQ
+58 
-70 AMDIYR
+70 MDIYR
-76 NMFGSDEGTLQEA
+76 NLFNNEAHVLQDA
-89 RKYAE
+89 QKYAPYI
-94 TMGISAQYLADNPS
+94 GVSAQYLMDHP
-108 ALEEARRI
+108 
-116 NNEAI
+116 
-121 QWSFLSGQPF
+121 
-131 NAKNID
+131 D
-137 EMYPEIKR
+137 EMDRAKLAYARQDAAAFMPRGVYYSPQTLDKLYPELIKY
-145 MRQADP
+145 RQEDP
-151 VGASIAYQNH
+151 VGTAQALRNYQDVH
-161 EDIQTTRSIF
+161 ETRDIFESLADTIS
-171 DDIATGIDAGVAQ
+171 DAGEFFTDAFNSGSDMVKLYDAQ
-184 IKFSDLQFD
+184 MQAVKT
-193 QGVGN
+193 GN
-198 DNVTMTPEMQEL
+198 VEAVRPEVDAI
-210 SKRLQTYQEQEPEW
+210 SKRLADYQKQEPD
-224 STPVNKVAYAVAQQ
+224 TALGKIVYAAIQQ
-238 LTQYGIQVA
+238 LTVYGTQGMRALQYVPKSMA
-247 RNWDL
+247 M
-252 VAKGAI
+252 AMT
-258 LGASVAIA
+258 
-266 PSVAAAPF
+266 VAAPAAAAAGSATLGPGAAAVLAA
-274 TAGAAVPIGVG
+274 AGATGATWGLRVG
-285 AGALAG
+285 LMEEF
-291 AGRGMMTA
+291 RR
-299 IFKES
+299 
-304 AKQSMAERYWDVRS
+304 QSMAQRYWEMAQQRDEKGRPMYS
-318 RKNEFGKQEFSRG
+318 RKNML
-331 HALVD
+331 AD
-336 STIVGGVSG
+336 SMAVGAMNSA
-345 GIEVGLL
+345 IELGLL
-352 EFGFGPV
+352 EFGYAPI
-359 TKVFGKEA
+359 KAVFGK
-367 GKSLLKNAA
+367 NAARTILRNGA

-386 KELARMALQSG
+386 KAIAQMALRAG
-397 AIQYGR
+397 VVQYAR
-403 GFGSQLA
+403 TVGSELA
-410 EEGAQQLVSDVAD
+410 EEGAQSVVGDMAT
-423 NIEYGIN
+423 NIEYAIH
-430 KRGKWNTSYDV
+430 GKGPMRTTGDV
-441 FGNVMQAML
+441 LNNALDAMV
-450 EAAPAAI
+450 EAVPAAI
-457 GLGAMGAGPHT
+457 GLGGLGAGVRT
-468 IGKYNAMSHIANMR
+468 VGQYNAMSHISGLR
-482 VEAWR
+482 LEAWR
-487 EEYQRNIE
+487 EEYRRNIE
-495 TQTLMRLV
+495 AQTLMRLA

-519 RKVVQAQAERVG
+519 RKVIQAQAERVG

-602 KGGVHLRALKERNKR
+602 KGGVHLRALKERGKR
-617 MEAIRKEFE
+617 MEAMRKELE
-626 DLASAKSDAL
+626 ELAANKSDAL

-758 APERLAEWDDTVQA
+758 APERLAEWEDTVQA

-778 TLRDMATTFDTLA
+778 TLRDMATTFETLA

-815 FQAGNRNVAQAAKE
+815 FLAGNRNVSQAAKE
-829 NAYIYARM
+829 NAFIYARM
-837 AERMAQLQRDAG
+837 AERMAQLQQDAG
-849 KADYTALDFAKA
+849 KESYTALDFAKA

-874 KSYGQPITERVDLDK
+874 ESYGQ
-889 KIPVLTV
+889 
-896 REKYAGMD
+896 
-904 WRDLRRKLPG
+904 
-914 TVEADVVSKKNEK
+914 
-927 GEYIPYVH
+927 
-935 EQTGHKV
+935 
-942 VVTKGSLSHFK
+942 
-953 SSETSNKTQSKD
+953 
-965 RQTTLHYEMIE
+965 
-976 AVPEIIAKGIWIETH
+976 
-991 TDAHGKAVAVHRIV
+991 
-1005 APVRVGDNVYAVKVT
+1005 
-1020 VKKDKVQYQVEGGEY
+1020 
-1035 TLIRAYDVSTQKEP
+1035 
-1049 VAGSNSANSASKE
+1049 
-1062 PGFLQPIPTT
+1062 
-1072 DSTISIREF
+1072 
-1081 LQSVNDNLG
+1081 
-1090 KPYVN
+1090 PYVN

-1104 YFGDNKTGG
+1104 YLGDNKTGG
-1113 VLYIEPQA
+1113 VLFIEPQA

-1137 LVDAQRRFDAGEDAD
+1137 LADAQRRFDAGEDAD

-1199 AAYPELRDISVSF
+1199 AAYPELRDMPVYF
-1212 ADTSYGGGYNPQ
+1212 ADTAYGGGYNPQ

-1230 AYTDQQAKEALIHE
+1230 AYSDQQAKKALIHE

-1307 YAEAHKTRMELEKNL
+1307 YAQAHKTRMELEKNL

-1365 ARKTAERAVQPG
+1365 ARKTAERAVQPD

-1410 EAFDLGAMG
+1410 DSFDLGAMG

-1426 HGWGLYFAGNKEVS
+1426 HGWGLYFAKDKRIS
-1440 EIYKEYFGWKGDH
+1440 EAYKEYFGDKGDVVH
-1453 VQLNGLEYVKNR
+1453 FNGTEYRIN
-1465 DDEWL
+1465 DEGDWEGGGQVYEYGDAVGYAL
-1470 DNTGEIIDDDT
+1470 
-1481 PLGFAI
+1481 
-1487 DALREA
+1487 DALA
-1493 GTIEHAIES
+1493 DNGTPAQAIAD
-1502 LNESIKN
+1502 LRDKLQKGRI
-1509 MEKRKKR
+1509 RGI
-1516 MKTEKSK
+1516 
-1523 QYADDHIHTASQ
+1523 YADRAQ
-1535 AITILQNGN
+1535 EAITMLET
-1544 GSGTKGGRLYEVE
+1544 GSGDGRRGGRLYEVE
-1557 VPEQEVLLDE
+1557 IPEDAALLDE
-1567 QKTYEE
+1567 QKQLSE
-1573 QSSYVKERL
+1573 QPESV
-1582 DKVIKELNDEQV
+1582 Q
-1594 ERDRHDAIQAIEQL
+1594 
-1608 RYRSVNNITKMVN
+1608 RSVQAVFEDNGLDTRRIDDMTGKDIQQ
-1621 VYKSALRRLGYTEE
+1621 ALQSVCGDDRGVAMALKEAGLKGY
-1635 TAQKVAESDAERD
+1635 
-1648 KAIQEANTRYD
+1648 
-1659 ELKAHPERLLQGR
+1659 
-1672 KGREIYRYLSEAR
+1672 
-1685 SIRGDKNAS
+1685 
-1694 LLLNENGIKGITYE
+1694 TYE
-1708 GKSDGRCYV
+1708 GRNDGRCYV
-1717 VFDEAAI
+1717 VFDDAAI

-1742 GMLHLFDTA
+1742 GILHLFDTA

-1769 LIAARGDAPAQVMED
+1769 LMAARGDAPTQVMED

-1876 DLKNLGKEPQADVK
+1876 DLKNLGKEPPADVK

-1900 EEIEAWAKIKEL
+1900 EEIEAWAKMKEL

-2033 DVSEAYVPLS
+2033 DISEAYVPLT

-2089 VETVSGTDAEIA
+2089 VENVSGTDAEIA
-2101 SQLRKLLGIETK
+2101 AQLRKILGVETK

-2124 RNMILSK
+2124 RATILSK

-2152 QEANEKTIRSL
+2152 KEANEKTIRSL
-2163 KNALNETIRGLNRA
+2163 KNALNETIRGLNRV

-2329 DWETIYQK
+2329 DWETIYK
-2337 LSPDYAQDKNTAPPV
+2337 SLSPDYAQDKNTAPPV

-2376 MAQFRDIN
+2376 MTQFRDIN

-2398 ETVSIVDENGQTVDL
+2398 ETVSIRDTNGQTVDL
-2413 ENAVAQL
+2413 ENAVTQL
-2420 VGNMPRDPSWDPQ
+2420 VGNMPRNPNWDPQ
-2433 QEKNNQTF
+2433 QEKNNQTY

-2477 IDKGANRELEMREEA
+2477 IDKGANRELAMREEA

-2521 WTKVTKEQLFV
+2521 WTKVTKEQLLV

-2744 QDDLSRALEIA
+2744 QTDISRWLEIL
-2755 RRNTSFAV
+2755 RRNSSFAI
-2763 MAFRTGPAVL
+2763 MAYRVGPAVL
-2773 NALNIFPM
+2773 NFLNIFPM
-2781 MKQIGVLGTKQA
+2781 MKQIGVVNAPRA
-2793 LSRFGLGIFNM
+2793 LCRFGLGAFNA
-2804 GTATYHAN
+2804 GSATYHAN
-2812 RDFVMAHSPF
+2812 RDFVLAHSPF

-2833 LQQAM
+2833 IQQVM
-2838 RISVDAGEISRKVS
+2838 RIAVEANEPSRKI
-2852 QAKQFRDEVNR
+2852 AKAKGGRDEVAR
-2863 YGYKFIT
+2863 YGYKFIA
-2870 ETDLMFS
+2870 ETDLMCS
-2877 MAMWKYKYDEMM
+2877 LAMWKWQYDEALR
-2889 RQQIAEGKTDEAVM
+2889 RQVNEGKTDEAVM
-2903 RDNAVFAAD
+2903 RDNAIFEAD
-2912 KAVRDVL
+2912 KAIRDVL

-2932 KGGFISQLTPFYS
+2932 RNDFVAQLTPFYS

-2959 QWRAGNRWEMMN
+2959 QWRMGNRWELMN

-2996 PEKILKRLGVGLV
+2996 PEKILKRLGVNLV
-3009 TSTTQGIPIVRD
+3009 KSTTQGLPVVRD
-3021 TLEMVG
+3021 AFELVA
-3027 NHIFDLPNYSNNNV
+3027 NHIFDMPNYRNNNV
-3041 LGLSLVEEIGKAFS
+3041 LGLSLMDEIGSAIAAF
-3055 AATSENKDATD
+3055 TNDKKDATE
-3066 VGRSATRAVNR
+3066 VGRHAARAVNR
-3077 IAKLPD
+3077 LVKLPD
-3083 TLTDGFWALMRF
+3083 MLTDGFWALMRF

-3109 AVIFDK
+3109 AIIFDK

-3122 RAKAE
+3122 RAKSE

>member
-1 METAEE
+1 
-7 RQARKQAVLDDLN
+7 
-20 SGSITTDNEAKG
+20 
-32 QFGPTFIV
+32 
-40 NEEKYNSE
+40 
-48 KGEEWRQEND
+48 
-58 YGGTLFDRVTDQ
+58 
-70 AMDIYR
+70 
-76 NMFGSDEGTLQEA
+76 
-89 RKYAE
+89 
-94 TMGISAQYLADNPS
+94 
-108 ALEEARRI
+108 
-116 NNEAI
+116 
-121 QWSFLSGQPF
+121 
-131 NAKNID
+131 
-137 EMYPEIKR
+137 
-145 MRQADP
+145 
-151 VGASIAYQNH
+151 
-161 EDIQTTRSIF
+161 
-171 DDIATGIDAGVAQ
+171 
-184 IKFSDLQFD
+184 
-193 QGVGN
+193 
-198 DNVTMTPEMQEL
+198 
-210 SKRLQTYQEQEPEW
+210 
-224 STPVNKVAYAVAQQ
+224 
-238 LTQYGIQVA
+238 
-247 RNWDL
+247 
-252 VAKGAI
+252 
-258 LGASVAIA
+258 
-266 PSVAAAPF
+266 
-274 TAGAAVPIGVG
+274 
-285 AGALAG
+285 
-291 AGRGMMTA
+291 
-299 IFKES
+299 
-304 AKQSMAERYWDVRS
+304 
-318 RKNEFGKQEFSRG
+318 
-331 HALVD
+331 
-336 STIVGGVSG
+336 
-345 GIEVGLL
+345 
-352 EFGFGPV
+352 
-359 TKVFGKEA
+359 
-367 GKSLLKNAA
+367 
-376 AQRKI
+376 
-381 VDAGK
+381 
-386 KELARMALQSG
+386 
-397 AIQYGR
+397 
-403 GFGSQLA
+403 
-410 EEGAQQLVSDVAD
+410 
-423 NIEYGIN
+423 
-430 KRGKWNTSYDV
+430 
-441 FGNVMQAML
+441 MQAML

-669 SYRDALKEAREAYET
+669 SYRDSLKEAREAYET

-758 APERLAEWDDTVQA
+758 APERLAEWDETVQA

-778 TLRDMATTFDTLA
+778 TLRDMATTFETLA

-829 NAYIYARM
+829 NAFIYARM

-849 KADYTALDFAKA
+849 KESYTALDFAKA

-874 KSYGQPITERVDLDK
+874 KSYGQ
-889 KIPVLTV
+889 
-896 REKYAGMD
+896 
-904 WRDLRRKLPG
+904 
-914 TVEADVVSKKNEK
+914 
-927 GEYIPYVH
+927 
-935 EQTGHKV
+935 
-942 VVTKGSLSHFK
+942 
-953 SSETSNKTQSKD
+953 
-965 RQTTLHYEMIE
+965 
-976 AVPEIIAKGIWIETH
+976 
-991 TDAHGKAVAVHRIV
+991 
-1005 APVRVGDNVYAVKVT
+1005 
-1020 VKKDKVQYQVEGGEY
+1020 
-1035 TLIRAYDVSTQKEP
+1035 
-1049 VAGSNSANSASKE
+1049 
-1062 PGFLQPIPTT
+1062 
-1072 DSTISIREF
+1072 
-1081 LQSVNDNLG
+1081 
-1090 KPYVN
+1090 PYVN

-1137 LVDAQRRFDAGEDAD
+1137 LADAQRRFDAGEDAD

-1191 VYDNPRLY
+1191 VYDNSRLY
-1199 AAYPELRDISVSF
+1199 AAYPELRDMPVYF
-1212 ADTSYGGGYNPQ
+1212 ADTTYGGGYNPQ

-1307 YAEAHKTRMELEKNL
+1307 YAEAQSTRMELEKNL

-1353 VESYRRLHGEQE
+1353 VESYRSLHGEQE
-1365 ARKTAERAVQPG
+1365 ARKTAERAVQTG

-1384 QYPDPVIVFNGRV
+1384 QYPDPVIVFNGSV

-1410 EAFDLGAMG
+1410 DSFDLGAMG

-1426 HGWGLYFAGNKEVS
+1426 HGWGLYFAKDKRIS
-1440 EIYKEYFGWKGDH
+1440 EAYKEYFGDKGDIVH
-1453 VQLNGLEYVKNR
+1453 FNGTEYRVN
-1465 DDEWL
+1465 DEGDWEGGGQVYEYGDAVGYAL
-1470 DNTGEIIDDDT
+1470 
-1481 PLGFAI
+1481 
-1487 DALREA
+1487 DALA
-1493 GTIEHAIES
+1493 DNGTPAQAIAD
-1502 LNESIKN
+1502 LRDKLQKGRI
-1509 MEKRKKR
+1509 RGI
-1516 MKTEKSK
+1516 
-1523 QYADDHIHTASQ
+1523 YADRAQ
-1535 AITILQNGN
+1535 EAITMLET
-1544 GSGTKGGRLYEVE
+1544 GSGDGRRGGRLYEVE
-1557 VPEQEVLLDE
+1557 IPEDAALLDE
-1567 QKTYEE
+1567 QKQLSE
-1573 QSSYVKERL
+1573 QPESVR
-1582 DKVIKELNDEQV
+1582 
-1594 ERDRHDAIQAIEQL
+1594 
-1608 RYRSVNNITKMVN
+1608 RSVQSVFENNGLDMHRIDDMTGKDIQQALQN
-1621 VYKSALRRLGYTEE
+1621 VYGDDRGVAMAL
-1635 TAQKVAESDAERD
+1635 K
-1648 KAIQEANTRYD
+1648 EA
-1659 ELKAHPERLLQGR
+1659 ELKG
-1672 KGREIYRYLSEAR
+1672 Y
-1685 SIRGDKNAS
+1685 
-1694 LLLNENGIKGITYE
+1694 TYE
-1708 GKSDGRCYV
+1708 GRNDGRCYV
-1717 VFDEAAI
+1717 VFDDAAI

-1876 DLKNLGKEPQADVK
+1876 DLMNLGKEPPADVK

-1900 EEIEAWAKIKEL
+1900 EEIEAWAKMKEL

-1933 EWNEKIKADAKEKLL
+1933 EWNEKIKADAKERLL

-2089 VETVSGTDAEIA
+2089 VENVSGTDAEIA
-2101 SQLRKLLGIETK
+2101 AQLRKLLGVETK

-2124 RNMILSK
+2124 RATILSK

-2152 QEANEKTIRSL
+2152 QEANEQTIRSL

-2306 YNAKLKDRPPRPPLD
+2306 YNTKLKDRPPRPPLD
-2321 KDGNPVSL
+2321 EAGNPVSL

-2441 RDRAQERAAG
+2441 RDRAQERAAD

-2477 IDKGANRELEMREEA
+2477 IDKGANRELAMREEA

-2547 DELNRN
+2547 DELNRT
-2553 VTNIDQEYSEVD
+2553 VTNIDQQYSEVD

-2632 DSALSNRTNELELDD
+2632 DSALSTRTNELELDD

-2709 SNADVERAIQENYGM
+2709 SNADIERAIQENYGM

-2744 QDDLSRALEIA
+2744 QTDINRWLEIL
-2755 RRNTSFAV
+2755 RRNSSFAI
-2763 MAFRTGPAVL
+2763 MAYRIGPGVL
-2773 NALNIFPM
+2773 NFLNIFPM
-2781 MKQIGVLGTKQA
+2781 MKQIGVINTPRA
-2793 LSRFGLGIFNM
+2793 LIRFGLGAFNA
-2804 GTATYHAN
+2804 GSVTYHAN
-2812 RDFVMAHSPF
+2812 RDFVLAHSPF

-2833 LQQAM
+2833 IQQVM
-2838 RISVDAGEISRKVS
+2838 RIAVDANEPSRYI
-2852 QAKQFRDEVNR
+2852 AKAKSGRDEVAR
-2863 YGYKFIT
+2863 YGYKFIA
-2870 ETDLMFS
+2870 ETDLMCS
-2877 MAMWKYKYDEMM
+2877 MAMWKWQYDESM
-2889 RQQIAEGKTDEAVM
+2889 RRQLNEGKTDEAVM
-2903 RDNAVFAAD
+2903 RDNAVFEAD
-2912 KAVRDVL
+2912 KAIRDVL

-2932 KGGFISQLTPFYS
+2932 KNDFVAQLTPFYS

-2959 QWRAGNRWEMMN
+2959 QWRMGNRWELMN

-2996 PEKILKRLGVGLV
+2996 PEKILKRLGVNLV
-3009 TSTTQGIPIVRD
+3009 KSTTQGIPVVRD
-3021 TLEMVG
+3021 AFEMVA
-3027 NHIFDLPNYSNNNV
+3027 NHIFDMPNYSNNNV
-3041 LGLSLVEEIGKAFS
+3041 LGLSLMDEIGSAIAAF
-3055 AATSENKDATD
+3055 TNDKKDATE
-3066 VGRSATRAVNR
+3066 VGRHATRAVNR
-3077 IAKLPD
+3077 LAKLPD

-3127 KKKQKEANKK
+3127 KKKQREANKK

>member
-161 EDIQTTRSIF
+161 EDIQNTRSIF

-193 QGVGN
+193 QGVGK
-198 DNVTMTPEMQEL
+198 DDVTMTPEMQAL
-210 SKRLQTYQEQEPEW
+210 SKRLQTYQEKEPEW

-304 AKQSMAERYWDVRS
+304 AKQSMADRYWDVRS
-318 RKNEFGKQEFSRG
+318 RKDEFGKQEFSRA

-336 STIVGGVSG
+336 SAIVGGVNG

-352 EFGFGPV
+352 ELGFGPV

-386 KELARMALQSG
+386 KELARMALRSG

-602 KGGVHLRALKERNKR
+602 KGGVHLRALKERSKR

-724 PWYSKMYKDYGG
+724 PWYSKMYKEYGG
-736 RATRE
+736 KATRE

-758 APERLAEWDDTVQA
+758 APEKLAEWDDTVQS

-778 TLRDMATTFDTLA
+778 TLRDMATTFETLA

-815 FQAGNRNVAQAAKE
+815 FLAGNRNVAQAAKE
-829 NAYIYARM
+829 NAFIYARM

-849 KADYTALDFAKA
+849 KEDYTALDFAKA

-874 KSYGQPITERVDLDK
+874 KSYGQ
-889 KIPVLTV
+889 
-896 REKYAGMD
+896 
-904 WRDLRRKLPG
+904 
-914 TVEADVVSKKNEK
+914 
-927 GEYIPYVH
+927 
-935 EQTGHKV
+935 
-942 VVTKGSLSHFK
+942 
-953 SSETSNKTQSKD
+953 
-965 RQTTLHYEMIE
+965 
-976 AVPEIIAKGIWIETH
+976 
-991 TDAHGKAVAVHRIV
+991 
-1005 APVRVGDNVYAVKVT
+1005 
-1020 VKKDKVQYQVEGGEY
+1020 
-1035 TLIRAYDVSTQKEP
+1035 
-1049 VAGSNSANSASKE
+1049 
-1062 PGFLQPIPTT
+1062 
-1072 DSTISIREF
+1072 
-1081 LQSVNDNLG
+1081 
-1090 KPYVN
+1090 PYVN

-1137 LVDAQRRFDAGEDAD
+1137 LADAQRRFDAGEDTD

-1191 VYDNPRLY
+1191 IYDNPRLY
-1199 AAYPELRDISVSF
+1199 AAYPELRDMPVSF

-1244 VQHAIQDIEGFAV
+1244 VQHAIQDLEGFAV

-1307 YAEAHKTRMELEKNL
+1307 YAEAHSTRMELEKNL

-1333 NGLIKRLEKEWQKLD
+1333 NGLIKRLEKEWKKLD

-1365 ARKTAERAVQPG
+1365 ARRTAERAVQPG
-1377 ETNANTW
+1377 ETNVNTW
-1384 QYPDPVIVFNGRV
+1384 QYPDPVIVFNGSV

-1523 QYADDHIHTASQ
+1523 QYADDHIRTASQ

-1544 GSGTKGGRLYEVE
+1544 GGGMKGGRLYEVE

-1573 QSSYVKERL
+1573 QSPYVKERL

-1621 VYKSALRRLGYTEE
+1621 VYKSALRRLGYPEE

-1659 ELKAHPERLLQGR
+1659 ELKANPERLLQGR

-1717 VFDEAAI
+1717 VFDDAAI

-1742 GMLHLFDTA
+1742 GILHLFDTA

-1769 LIAARGDAPAQVMED
+1769 LMAARGDAPAQVMED

-1801 YKGTEREAEFRQYA
+1801 YTGTEREAEFRQYA
-1815 ADIEAARQSGD
+1815 ADIETARQSGD
-1826 AVAIQAAEERWMQE
+1826 TVAIQAAEERWMQE

-1858 ELQGPFR
+1858 ELQSPFR

-1876 DLKNLGKEPQADVK
+1876 DLKNLGKEPPADVK
-1890 RVMDRMVATD
+1890 RVMERMVATD
-1900 EEIEAWAKIKEL
+1900 EEIEAWAKMKEL

-1918 GFSGDLSGNEGRMIA
+1918 GFSGDLSGDEGRMIA

-2033 DVSEAYVPLS
+2033 DVSEAYVPLT

-2089 VETVSGTDAEIA
+2089 VENVSGTDAEIA
-2101 SQLRKLLGIETK
+2101 AQLRKLLGVETK

-2124 RNMILSK
+2124 RNIILSK

-2141 LAEEKETGKAT
+2141 LAEEKETVKAT
-2152 QEANEKTIRSL
+2152 EEANEQTIRSL

-2321 KDGNPVSL
+2321 EVGNPVSL

-2366 KDQVRYQDLT
+2366 QDQVRYQDLT

-2420 VGNMPRDPSWDPQ
+2420 VGNMPRDPNWDPQ

-2477 IDKGANRELEMREEA
+2477 IDKGANRELAMREDA

-2521 WTKVTKEQLFV
+2521 WTKVTKEQLLV

-2744 QDDLSRALEIA
+2744 QTDINRWLEIL
-2755 RRNTSFAV
+2755 RRNSSFAI
-2763 MAFRTGPAVL
+2763 MAYRVGPAVL
-2773 NALNIFPM
+2773 NFLNIFPM
-2781 MKQIGVLGTKQA
+2781 MKQIGVINTPRA
-2793 LSRFGLGIFNM
+2793 LIRFGLGAFNA
-2804 GTATYHAN
+2804 GSATYHAN
-2812 RDFVMAHSPF
+2812 RDFVLAHSPF

-2833 LQQAM
+2833 IQQVM
-2838 RISVDAGEISRKVS
+2838 RIAVDANEPSRYI
-2852 QAKQFRDEVNR
+2852 AKAKSGRDEVAR
-2863 YGYKFIT
+2863 YGYKFIA
-2870 ETDLMFS
+2870 ETDLMCS
-2877 MAMWKYKYDEMM
+2877 MAMWKWQYDESM
-2889 RQQIAEGKTDEAVM
+2889 RRQLNEGKTDEAVM
-2903 RDNAVFAAD
+2903 RDNAIFEAD
-2912 KAVRDVL
+2912 KAIRDVL

-2932 KGGFISQLTPFYS
+2932 KNDFISQLTPFYS

-2959 QWRAGNRWEMMN
+2959 QWRMGNRWELMN

-2996 PEKILKRLGVGLV
+2996 PEKILKRLGVNLV
-3009 TSTTQGIPIVRD
+3009 KSTTQGIPVVRD
-3021 TLEMVG
+3021 ALELVA
-3027 NHIFDLPNYSNNNV
+3027 NHIFDMPNYSNNNV
-3041 LGLSLVEEIGKAFS
+3041 LGLSLVDEIDKALS
-3055 AATSENKDATD
+3055 AAGSDKKDATD
-3066 VGRSATRAVNR
+3066 VGRSVGRIGNR
-3077 IAKLPD
+3077 IFQLPD
-3083 TLTDGFWALMRF
+3083 MLSDGFWALMRF

-3127 KKKQKEANKK
+3127 KKKQREANKK

>member
-1 METAEE
+1 MPDFKIQTGNIADALTDFDAPALTGPIQTPESVIMPTAEE
-7 RQARKQAVLDDLN
+7 QARFEAEAAQEQAENKRQISAIIASGVPVMRKKTPDLL
-20 SGSITTDNEAKG
+20 TTPTMTGNLNWQPPQEAPEWQKTIDSLYDKG
-32 QFGPTFIV
+32 
-40 NEEKYNSE
+40 
-48 KGEEWRQEND
+48 
-58 YGGTLFDRVTDQ
+58 
-70 AMDIYR
+70 MDIYR
-76 NMFGSDEGTLQEA
+76 NLFNNEAHVLQDA
-89 RKYAE
+89 QKYAPYI
-94 TMGISAQYLADNPS
+94 GVSAQYLMDHP
-108 ALEEARRI
+108 
-116 NNEAI
+116 
-121 QWSFLSGQPF
+121 
-131 NAKNID
+131 D
-137 EMYPEIKR
+137 EMDRAKLAYARQDAAAFMPRGVYYSPQTLDKLYPELIKY
-145 MRQADP
+145 RQKDP
-151 VGASIAYQNH
+151 VGTAQALRNYQDVH
-161 EDIQTTRSIF
+161 ETRDIFESLADTIS
-171 DDIATGIDAGVAQ
+171 DAGEFFTDAFNSGSDMVKLYDAQ
-184 IKFSDLQFD
+184 MQAVKT
-193 QGVGN
+193 GN
-198 DNVTMTPEMQEL
+198 VEAARPEVDAI
-210 SKRLQTYQEQEPEW
+210 SKRLADYQKQEPD
-224 STPVNKVAYAVAQQ
+224 TALGKIVYAAIQQ
-238 LTQYGIQVA
+238 LTVYGTQGMRALQYVPKSMAMAMTVA
-247 RNWDL
+247 APAAAAAGSATL
-252 VAKGAI
+252 GSGAAAI
-258 LGASVAIA
+258 L
-266 PSVAAAPF
+266 AAA
-274 TAGAAVPIGVG
+274 GATGATWGLRVG
-285 AGALAG
+285 LLEEF
-291 AGRGMMTA
+291 RR
-299 IFKES
+299 
-304 AKQSMAERYWDVRS
+304 QSMAQRYWEMAQQRDDKGRPMYS
-318 RKNEFGKQEFSRG
+318 RRNML
-331 HALVD
+331 AD
-336 STIVGGVSG
+336 SMVVGAMNSA
-345 GIEVGLL
+345 IELGLL
-352 EFGFGPV
+352 EFGYAPI
-359 TKVFGKEA
+359 KAVFGK
-367 GKSLLKNAA
+367 NAAQTILRNGA

-386 KELARMALQSG
+386 KAIAQMALRAG
-397 AIQYGR
+397 AVQYAR
-403 GFGSQLA
+403 TVGSELA
-410 EEGAQQLVSDVAD
+410 EEGAQSVVGDMAT
-423 NIEYGIN
+423 NIEYAIH
-430 KRGKWNTSYDV
+430 GKGAMRTTGDV
-441 FGNVMQAML
+441 LNNALDAMV
-450 EAAPAAI
+450 EAVPAAI
-457 GLGAMGAGPHT
+457 GLGGLGAGVRT
-468 IGKYNAMSHIANMR
+468 VGQYNAMSHISGLR
-482 VEAWR
+482 LEAWR
-487 EEYQRNIE
+487 EEYRRNIE
-495 TQTLMRLV
+495 AQTLAKLV

-548 AEALNDLVAKNII
+548 AEALNDLVVKDII
-561 TEDALHQAITMG
+561 TEDELHQAITMG

-758 APERLAEWDDTVQA
+758 APEKLAEWDDTVQA

-778 TLRDMATTFDTLA
+778 TLRDMATTFETLA

-804 GAKVYDDALQV
+804 GAKVYDEALQV

-829 NAYIYARM
+829 NAFIYARM
-837 AERMAQLQRDAG
+837 AERMAQIQRDAG
-849 KADYTALDFAKA
+849 KEDYTALDFAKA

-874 KSYGQPITERVDLDK
+874 KSYGQ
-889 KIPVLTV
+889 
-896 REKYAGMD
+896 
-904 WRDLRRKLPG
+904 
-914 TVEADVVSKKNEK
+914 
-927 GEYIPYVH
+927 
-935 EQTGHKV
+935 
-942 VVTKGSLSHFK
+942 
-953 SSETSNKTQSKD
+953 
-965 RQTTLHYEMIE
+965 
-976 AVPEIIAKGIWIETH
+976 
-991 TDAHGKAVAVHRIV
+991 
-1005 APVRVGDNVYAVKVT
+1005 
-1020 VKKDKVQYQVEGGEY
+1020 
-1035 TLIRAYDVSTQKEP
+1035 
-1049 VAGSNSANSASKE
+1049 
-1062 PGFLQPIPTT
+1062 
-1072 DSTISIREF
+1072 
-1081 LQSVNDNLG
+1081 
-1090 KPYVN
+1090 PYVN

-1137 LVDAQRRFDAGEDAD
+1137 LADAQRRFDAGEDAD

-1199 AAYPELRDISVSF
+1199 EAYPELRDMPVYF
-1212 ADTSYGGGYNPQ
+1212 ADTSYGGGYDTQ

-1230 AYTDQQAKEALIHE
+1230 AYTDRQAKEALIHE

-1257 GGAPDTVQQQIAY
+1257 GGSPDTVQQQIAY

-1307 YAEAHKTRMELEKNL
+1307 YAEAHSTRMELEKNL
-1322 PKEARQKIHTL
+1322 PKEAWQKIHTL

-1377 ETNANTW
+1377 EANANTW
-1384 QYPDPVIVFNGRV
+1384 QYPDPVIVFNGSV

-1523 QYADDHIHTASQ
+1523 QYADDHIRTASQ

-1544 GSGTKGGRLYEVE
+1544 GGGMKGGRLYEVE

-1573 QSSYVKERL
+1573 QSPYVKERL

-1621 VYKSALRRLGYTEE
+1621 VYKSALRRLGYPEE

-1659 ELKAHPERLLQGR
+1659 ELKANPERLLQGR

-1717 VFDEAAI
+1717 VFDDAAI

-1742 GMLHLFDTA
+1742 GILHLFDTA

-1769 LIAARGDAPAQVMED
+1769 LMAARGDAPSQIMED

-1801 YKGTEREAEFRQYA
+1801 YTGTEREAEFRQYA
-1815 ADIEAARQSGD
+1815 ADIESARQSGD

-1858 ELQGPFR
+1858 ELQSPFR

-1876 DLKNLGKEPQADVK
+1876 DLKNLGKEPPADVK

-1900 EEIEAWAKIKEL
+1900 EEIEAWAKMKEL

-1918 GFSGDLSGNEGRMIA
+1918 GFSGDLSGDEGRMIA

-1994 PDMRPAILD
+1994 PDMRAAILD

-2089 VETVSGTDAEIA
+2089 VENVSGTDAEIA
-2101 SQLRKLLGIETK
+2101 AQLRKLLGVETK

-2124 RNMILSK
+2124 RNIILSK

-2152 QEANEKTIRSL
+2152 QESNEQTIRSL

-2205 TWRHFEVKANTANH
+2205 TWRHFEIKANTANH

-2321 KDGNPVSL
+2321 EAGNPVSL

-2398 ETVSIVDENGQTVDL
+2398 ETVSIVDANGQNVDL

-2441 RDRAQERAAG
+2441 RDRAQERAAD

-2521 WTKVTKEQLFV
+2521 WTKVTKEQLLV

-2877 MAMWKYKYDEMM
+2877 MAMWKYKYDETM
-2889 RQQIAEGKTDEAVM
+2889 RQQIDEGKTDEAVM

-3021 TLEMVG
+3021 ALEVVA
-3027 NHIFDLPNYSNNNV
+3027 NHIFDMPNYSNNNV

-3127 KKKQKEANKK
+3127 KKKQREANKK